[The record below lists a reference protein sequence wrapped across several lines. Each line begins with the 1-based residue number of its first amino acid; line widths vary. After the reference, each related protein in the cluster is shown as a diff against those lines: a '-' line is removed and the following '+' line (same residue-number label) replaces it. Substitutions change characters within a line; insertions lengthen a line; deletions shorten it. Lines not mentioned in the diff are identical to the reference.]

1 MHDFYVIPTEWN
13 ENKGEKRVYMN
24 LRKKHICIAISLV
37 LNPFPA
43 SLAAQNTNVVE
54 VDESS
59 QGYDVHGDNWK
70 SIEIGTTQEV
80 KASPDKNINFDH
92 NSPVAEGRNSIA
104 IGTSAEAGKEMTDK
118 MAGEAIAI
126 GAKAKATK
134 EQSIAIGGDTKAT
147 GWGAIVIGGDDLT
160 PLHGDRFGD
169 KEIPNNYSSSEASG
183 DGSIVVGSRST
194 AAGDLSVSL
203 GSISSANGTAANA
216 LGATAEANGDMA
228 TAIGFNALANASNAL
243 AVGSQSSAG
252 GEESLAIGSQSTTG
266 KKSTVALGQGA
277 TASAAEGNVAI
288 GADSVD
294 KAATPVSGAT
304 IKLKNGGTIEYR
316 GFAGD
321 KAASVVSVGDAGKER
336 QIVNVGA
343 GAVSEKSTDAING
356 SQLYAIAKTLKD
368 DLDAINP
375 TWKLKDSTGK
385 EKEVGSKNGGTTG
398 NEVTVTGKGD
408 IDVTVDGNGLSIDG
422 TKLAENIKKDAIK
435 IKTGDGKTLTKKLG
449 EEVEFNDAGPIKTK
463 INNNKLEITAETASF
478 TPDGNGGNG
487 KITVSNGD
495 DDKLVTAK
503 NIADAINQ
511 SGWKIKAGS
520 ENGGKVE
527 GDNKEELINPGD
539 TVTLKAGKN
548 LSVKQSG
555 GEFTFSVIDTP
566 SFSSVQLNGNGKN
579 GNVTLS
585 SEGNKLTLSGGNG
598 AGQNGVVISGV
609 ASGLE
614 GKELSTLTNTDKEMK
629 NAASVADLKTAID
642 GVSTSMQGAGFALK
656 DSKGQEVKQSL
667 GQSIKV
673 SGDSNITT
681 TAITNGD
688 KGLKISLNN
697 NLSVGSNNTPG
708 SIKVNGADGKE
719 AVSLNGQDGTIKL
732 TSAPAANGKSAS
744 ATIAVNAGKGGLTD
758 AAGTTKTRL
767 TYAPDGTLPAEELAT
782 MNDGLSFE
790 GDDGK
795 VIHKKL
801 NEKLTIKGGAGDN
814 EDVTDSNIRVDANEK
829 GDGLLVRMTRNLRD
843 LASAV
848 FGTGGQIT
856 TVNDKGITITT
867 PAAGGGQGNTVSL
880 TGSGLNN
887 GGNQITSVASGLNG
901 TALADAGGDVLNNA
915 ANIGD
920 LKNALRDNSAALVN
934 TGFGLQADDGSKVNT
949 SLGKHITVG
958 GDGQNI
964 STTVQNG
971 SLTVRLADNIRLAD
985 DGSVSVGGTRMDKN
999 GLTIK
1004 DGPSVT
1010 VNGIDAAGRVISGV
1024 KDGVNDQDAV
1034 NVSQLNR
1041 EISQAT
1047 AATTWALKT
1056 ESGDEAVAVSSQTV
1070 EVRHGQNTRVSAIS
1084 KDDKGN
1090 YSYEIDVTGIPV
1102 EYTDSQGNPLVNI
1115 GGRFYTQTEDAAT
1128 GKLTMTPAEPARVRI
1143 SSEQPLV
1150 LTNVAAGN
1158 VSPVSTDAVNG
1169 SQLASA
1175 ARIAGGDN
1183 VVWKDGKAALAPDTF
1198 SELTTA
1204 GGGKT
1209 TVNGGVHKTPDN
1221 VADAVNMLNREGTKY
1236 FKAASSGQAAK
1247 AEGRDSIAVGQG
1259 AVSRGQNSIAM
1270 GNGAE
1275 VTRQAAAGSVA
1286 VGSHARAGRANTG
1299 TYALNSQAVAGRT
1312 GSDTAVVS
1320 FGQPGQERQLQSV
1333 APGVLSANSTD
1344 AVNGS
1349 QLHATNRQ
1357 VAGNTQA
1364 INTLGNKFS
1373 QLSYRVEELNRDIRG
1388 VGASAA
1394 AMSGIPQAYLPGK
1407 SLMGLGVGGYGGE
1420 SAIAIGVSRISDNGK
1435 MIMKLNAGQN
1445 TRGNFSVG
1453 AGVGWQW

>member
-1 MHDFYVIPTEWN
+1 
-13 ENKGEKRVYMN
+13 MN

-54 VDESS
+54 VDETDKGH
-59 QGYDVHGDNWK
+59 QVYGDNWK
-70 SIEIGTTQEV
+70 SIEIGTTKEV
-80 KASPDKNINFDH
+80 KKKDSTDLNFDH
-92 NSPVAEGRNSIA
+92 NSPVAKGHNSIA
-104 IGTSAEAGKEMTDK
+104 IGTSAEAG
-118 MAGEAIAI
+118 GEIKDEKGFKTGESIAI

-228 TAIGFNALANASNAL
+228 TAVGFNALANASNAL
-243 AVGSQSSAG
+243 AVGSQSSAD
-252 GEESLAIGSQSTTG
+252 GEDSLAIGSQSTTG

-277 TASAAEGNVAI
+277 TASAAEGNVSI

-294 KAATPVSGAT
+294 KAATPVSSAT
-304 IKLKNGGTIEYR
+304 IKLKNGGTIEYK
-316 GFAGD
+316 GFAGNN
-321 KAASVVSVGDAGKER
+321 AASVVSVGDAGKER

-375 TWKLKDSTGK
+375 TWTLKDDKGGSATISGGK
-385 EKEVGSKNGGTTG
+385 YNKNGNTLTVKGDG
-398 NEVTVTGKGD
+398 DIAVTVNDKGM
-408 IDVTVDGNGLSIDG
+408 TIDG
-422 TKLAENIKKDAIK
+422 TTLKNEIKNEAIK
-435 IKTGDGKTLTKKLG
+435 IKDGDGKTLTKSLG
-449 EEVEFNDAGPIKTK
+449 DNVEITGKGPIKTRVAGD
-463 INNNKLEITAETASF
+463 KLEISAETASL
-478 TPDGNGGNG
+478 PVNGGNG
-487 KITVSNGD
+487 KITVNNGD
-495 DDKLVTAK
+495 DNKLVTAK
-503 NIADAINQ
+503 NIAEAINQ
-511 SGWKIKAGS
+511 SGWKIKADKDTGGVI
-520 ENGGKVE
+520 EGNGQGTE
-527 GDNKEELINPGD
+527 TLIKPGD
-539 TVTLKAGKN
+539 MVTLKAGKN

-555 GEFTFSVIDTP
+555 GDFTFSVVDTP
-566 SFSSVQLNGNGKN
+566 SFSSVQLNGKGNNGS
-579 GNVTLS
+579 VMLS
-585 SEGNKLTLSGGNG
+585 SEDNKLTLSGGNG

-609 ASGLE
+609 ASGLNNKDLA
-614 GKELSTLTNTDKEMK
+614 GLKADDAEMK

-642 GVSTSMQGAGFALK
+642 GVSSSMQGAGFALK
-656 DSKGQEVKQSL
+656 DSDDKEVKQSL
-667 GQSIKV
+667 GQAIKV

-681 TAITNGD
+681 TAITANGD

-697 NLSVGSNNTPG
+697 DLTVGDKAPG

-767 TYAPDGTLPAEELAT
+767 TYTPDGKSPAEELAT

-848 FGTGGQIT
+848 FGTENGPT
-856 TVNDKGITITT
+856 TRIDNAGITITT

-920 LKNALRDNSAALVN
+920 LKNALRDSSAALVN
-934 TGFGLQADDGSKVNT
+934 TGLGLQADDGSKVNT

-1299 TYALNSQAVAGRT
+1299 TYALNGQAVAGRT

>member
-1 MHDFYVIPTEWN
+1 
-13 ENKGEKRVYMN
+13 
-24 LRKKHICIAISLV
+24 
-37 LNPFPA
+37 
-43 SLAAQNTNVVE
+43 
-54 VDESS
+54 
-59 QGYDVHGDNWK
+59 
-70 SIEIGTTQEV
+70 
-80 KASPDKNINFDH
+80 
-92 NSPVAEGRNSIA
+92 
-104 IGTSAEAGKEMTDK
+104 
-118 MAGEAIAI
+118 
-126 GAKAKATK
+126 
-134 EQSIAIGGDTKAT
+134 
-147 GWGAIVIGGDDLT
+147 
-160 PLHGDRFGD
+160 
-169 KEIPNNYSSSEASG
+169 
-183 DGSIVVGSRST
+183 
-194 AAGDLSVSL
+194 
-203 GSISSANGTAANA
+203 
-216 LGATAEANGDMA
+216 
-228 TAIGFNALANASNAL
+228 
-243 AVGSQSSAG
+243 
-252 GEESLAIGSQSTTG
+252 
-266 KKSTVALGQGA
+266 
-277 TASAAEGNVAI
+277 
-288 GADSVD
+288 
-294 KAATPVSGAT
+294 
-304 IKLKNGGTIEYR
+304 
-316 GFAGD
+316 
-321 KAASVVSVGDAGKER
+321 
-336 QIVNVGA
+336 
-343 GAVSEKSTDAING
+343 
-356 SQLYAIAKTLKD
+356 
-368 DLDAINP
+368 
-375 TWKLKDSTGK
+375 
-385 EKEVGSKNGGTTG
+385 
-398 NEVTVTGKGD
+398 
-408 IDVTVDGNGLSIDG
+408 
-422 TKLAENIKKDAIK
+422 
-435 IKTGDGKTLTKKLG
+435 
-449 EEVEFNDAGPIKTK
+449 
-463 INNNKLEITAETASF
+463 
-478 TPDGNGGNG
+478 
-487 KITVSNGD
+487 
-495 DDKLVTAK
+495 
-503 NIADAINQ
+503 
-511 SGWKIKAGS
+511 
-520 ENGGKVE
+520 
-527 GDNKEELINPGD
+527 
-539 TVTLKAGKN
+539 
-548 LSVKQSG
+548 
-555 GEFTFSVIDTP
+555 
-566 SFSSVQLNGNGKN
+566 VQLNGNGKN

-609 ASGLE
+609 ASGLNNKDLA
-614 GKELSTLTNTDKEMK
+614 GLKADDAEMK

-667 GQSIKV
+667 GQAIKV

-681 TAITNGD
+681 TAITANGD

-697 NLSVGSNNTPG
+697 DLTVGDKAPG

-732 TSAPAANGKSAS
+732 TSSPAAGGKSAS

-767 TYAPDGTLPAEELAT
+767 TYTPDGKSPAEELAT

-801 NEKLTIKGGAGDN
+801 NEKLTIKGGAEKN
-814 EDVTDSNIRVDANEK
+814 AEVTDGNIRVDNDN
-829 GDGLLVRMTRNLRD
+829 GGLLVRMTRNLRD

-848 FGTGGQIT
+848 FGTENGPT
-856 TVNDKGITITT
+856 TRIDNAGITITT

-901 TALADAGGDVLNNA
+901 TALADASGDVLNNA

-920 LKNALRDNSAALVN
+920 LKNALRDSSAALVN

-971 SLTVRLADNIRLAD
+971 SLTVRLADNIRLGD

-1209 TVNGGVHKTPDN
+1209 TVNGGV
-1221 VADAVNMLNREGTKY
+1221 
-1236 FKAASSGQAAK
+1236 
-1247 AEGRDSIAVGQG
+1247 
-1259 AVSRGQNSIAM
+1259 
-1270 GNGAE
+1270 
-1275 VTRQAAAGSVA
+1275 
-1286 VGSHARAGRANTG
+1286 
-1299 TYALNSQAVAGRT
+1299 
-1312 GSDTAVVS
+1312 
-1320 FGQPGQERQLQSV
+1320 
-1333 APGVLSANSTD
+1333 
-1344 AVNGS
+1344 
-1349 QLHATNRQ
+1349 
-1357 VAGNTQA
+1357 
-1364 INTLGNKFS
+1364 
-1373 QLSYRVEELNRDIRG
+1373 
-1388 VGASAA
+1388 
-1394 AMSGIPQAYLPGK
+1394 
-1407 SLMGLGVGGYGGE
+1407 
-1420 SAIAIGVSRISDNGK
+1420 
-1435 MIMKLNAGQN
+1435 
-1445 TRGNFSVG
+1445 
-1453 AGVGWQW
+1453 

>member
-1 MHDFYVIPTEWN
+1 M
-13 ENKGEKRVYMN
+13 
-24 LRKKHICIAISLV
+24 KKKKTSLCVSIALAI
-37 LNPFPA
+37 NPVTMTF
-43 SLAAQNTNVVE
+43 AAQNTSTIE
-54 VDESS
+54 VDETSL
-59 QGYDVHGDNWK
+59 GYDVYGNDWK
-70 SIEIGTTQEV
+70 SIEIGTTKEV
-80 KASPDKNINFDH
+80 KADPAKGINFDH
-92 NSPVAEGRNSIA
+92 NSPVAKGRNSIA
-104 IGTSAEAGKEMTDK
+104 IGTSAEAGGDITDD
-118 MAGEAIAI
+118 AGFKTGESIAI

-160 PLHGDRFGD
+160 PLHGKTYGRKTID
-169 KEIPNNYSSSEASG
+169 NNYSSSEASG
-183 DGSIVVGSRST
+183 KGSIVVGSRST
-194 AAGDLSVSL
+194 ASGDLSVSL

-228 TAIGFNALANASNAL
+228 TAVGFNALANGDNAL
-243 AVGSQSSAG
+243 AVGSESSA
-252 GEESLAIGSQSTTG
+252 EANDSLAIGSQSAAN
-266 KKSTVALGQGA
+266 KSSSVALGHGA
-277 TASAAEGNVAI
+277 RVSVVERNVSI
-288 GADSVD
+288 GANSVD
-294 KAATPVSGAT
+294 KAATPVSSAT
-304 IKLKNGGTIEYR
+304 ISLNNGKTVEYF

-321 KAASVVSVGDAGKER
+321 KAESVVSVGDTGKER

-343 GAVSEKSTDAING
+343 GNISDSSTDAING

-385 EKEVGSKNGGTTG
+385 EKEVGSTNGGATD

-408 IDVTVDGNGLSIDG
+408 ITVSVDENGLSIDG
-422 TKLAENIKKDAIK
+422 STLAENIKKDAIK
-435 IKTGDGKTLTKKLG
+435 IKDNNGGVLKKDLSEEIEITGSGPLKTKVTGD
-449 EEVEFNDAGPIKTK
+449 
-463 INNNKLEITAETASF
+463 KLEISAETASF
-478 TPDGNGGNG
+478 TTNGNGGNG
-487 KITVSNGD
+487 SITVNNGD
-495 DDKLVTAK
+495 DNKLVTAK
-503 NIADAINQ
+503 NIAEAINQ

-520 ENGGKVE
+520 ENGGSLE
-527 GDNKEELINPGD
+527 GNLSKEELINPGD

-548 LSVKQSG
+548 LSVKQND
-555 GEFTFSVIDTP
+555 GEFTFSTVDTP
-566 SFSSVQLNGNGKN
+566 SFSTVQLNGKGQNGS
-579 GNVTLS
+579 VTLS
-585 SEGNKLTLSGGNG
+585 SEDNRLNLSGGNG
-598 AGQNGVVISGV
+598 TGQNDSVVISGV
-609 ASGLE
+609 ASGLN
-614 GKELSTLTNTDKEMK
+614 GKTLDTITDNEKV
-629 NAASVADLKTAID
+629 NAASIADLKTAID

-656 DSKGQEVKQSL
+656 DSDDKEVKQSL
-667 GQSIKV
+667 GQAIKV

-697 NLSVGSNNTPG
+697 DLTVGDKAPG
-708 SIKVNGADGKE
+708 SIKVNGTDGKE

-767 TYAPDGTLPAEELAT
+767 TYTPDGKSPAEELAT

-795 VIHKKL
+795 IIHKKL
-801 NEKLTIKGGAGDN
+801 NEKLTIKGGAEQDA
-814 EDVTDSNIRVDANEK
+814 EVTDGNIRVDHNN
-829 GDGLLVRMTRNLRD
+829 DGLLVRMTRNLRD

-848 FGTGGQIT
+848 FGSDGQIT

-867 PAAGGGQGNTVSL
+867 PAANGGPGNVVSL
-880 TGSGLNN
+880 TDSGLNN
-887 GGNQITSVASGLNG
+887 GGNQITNVASGLNG
-901 TALADAGGDVLNNA
+901 IALADAGGDVLNNA

-920 LKNALRDNSAALVN
+920 LKNALQDNSAALVN
-934 TGFGLQADDGSKVNT
+934 AGFGLQADDGSKVNT
-949 SLGKHITVG
+949 SLGKHITIG

-964 STTVQNG
+964 NTTVQNG
-971 SLTVRLADNIRLAD
+971 SLTVKLADNIRLAD

-1041 EISQAT
+1041 EINQAT
-1047 AATTWALKT
+1047 VATTWALKT
-1056 ESGDEAVAVSSQTV
+1056 ESSDEAVAVSSQTV

-1275 VTRQAAAGSVA
+1275 VTRQAAVGSVA

-1299 TYALNSQAVAGRT
+1299 TYALNGQAVAGRT

>member
-1 MHDFYVIPTEWN
+1 
-13 ENKGEKRVYMN
+13 MN

-147 GWGAIVIGGDDLT
+147 GWGAIAIGGDDLT

-228 TAIGFNALANASNAL
+228 TAVGFNALANAPNAL

-252 GEESLAIGSQSTTG
+252 GEDSLAIGSQSTTG
-266 KKSTVALGQGA
+266 KKSTVALGLGA
-277 TASAAEGNVAI
+277 TASAAEGNVSI

-304 IKLKNGGTIEYR
+304 IKLKNGGTIEYK

-375 TWKLKDSTGK
+375 TWKLKDSNGGS
-385 EKEVGSKNGGTTG
+385 KEVGSKNGGTTG

-487 KITVSNGD
+487 KITVNNGD
-495 DDKLVTAK
+495 GDKLVTAK

-511 SGWKIKAGS
+511 SGWKIKADKDTGGVI
-520 ENGGKVE
+520 EGNGQGTE
-527 GDNKEELINPGD
+527 TLIKPGD
-539 TVTLKAGKN
+539 MVTLKAGKN
-548 LSVKQSG
+548 LSVKQSNG
-555 GEFTFSVIDTP
+555 DFTFSVIDTP

-642 GVSTSMQGAGFALK
+642 GVSSSMQGAGFALK
-656 DSKGQEVKQSL
+656 DSDDKEVKQSL
-667 GQSIKV
+667 GQAIKV

-697 NLSVGSNNTPG
+697 DLTVGDKAPG

-732 TSAPAANGKSAS
+732 TSSPAANGKSAS

-795 VIHKKL
+795 IIHKKL

-920 LKNALRDNSAALVN
+920 LKNALRDSSAALVN

-1299 TYALNSQAVAGRT
+1299 TYALNGQAVAGRT

>member
-1 MHDFYVIPTEWN
+1 MNFKQSKVCLAVLLSLSPVI
-13 ENKGEKRVYMN
+13 
-24 LRKKHICIAISLV
+24 I
-37 LNPFPA
+37 PFA
-43 SLAAQNTNVVE
+43 SAQQDTNTKTIE
-54 VDESS
+54 VDEDSK
-59 QGYDVHGDNWK
+59 GYGVYGNNWK
-70 SIEIGTTQEV
+70 SIEIGTTNFTAKDES
-80 KASPDKNINFDH
+80 KGINFDH
-92 NSPVAEGRNSIA
+92 KSPVAKGRNSIA
-104 IGTSAEAGKEMTDK
+104 IGTSAEAGGEIKDDK
-118 MAGEAIAI
+118 GFKTGESIAI

-160 PLHGDRFGD
+160 PLHGSRFGD

-194 AAGDLSVSL
+194 AAGELSVSL
-203 GSISSANGTAANA
+203 GSISSASGTAANA

-228 TAIGFNALANASNAL
+228 TAVGFNALANARNAL
-243 AVGSQSSAG
+243 AVGSQSSAD
-252 GEESLAIGSQSTTG
+252 GEDSLAIGSQSTTG
-266 KKSTVALGQGA
+266 KKSTVALGQEA
-277 TASAAEGNVAI
+277 TASAAEGNVSI
-288 GADSVD
+288 GAGSVD
-294 KAATPVSGAT
+294 KAATPVSSAT
-304 IKLKNGGTIEYR
+304 IKLKNGGTIEYK
-316 GFAGD
+316 GFAGNN
-321 KAASVVSVGDAGKER
+321 AASVVSVGDAGKER

-343 GAVSEKSTDAING
+343 GVVSEKSTDAING

-375 TWKLKDSTGK
+375 TWKLKDSNGGS
-385 EKEVGSKNGGTTG
+385 KEVGSKNGGTTG
-398 NEVTVTGKGD
+398 NDVTVTGKGD
-408 IDVTVDGNGLSIDG
+408 IAVTVNDKGMTIDG
-422 TKLAENIKKDAIK
+422 TKLTENIKTDAIK
-435 IKTGDGKTLTKKLG
+435 IKDNNGGLLKKNLSDEIEITGK
-449 EEVEFNDAGPIKTK
+449 GPIKTRVAGD
-463 INNNKLEITAETASF
+463 KLEISAETASF
-478 TPDGNGGNG
+478 TSDGNGGNG

-503 NIADAINQ
+503 KIADAINQ
-511 SGWKIKAGS
+511 SGWKIKADS

-527 GDNKEELINPGD
+527 GDNKEELINPDD

-548 LSVKQSG
+548 LSVKQRG
-555 GEFTFSVIDTP
+555 GDFTFSVVDTP
-566 SFSSVQLNGNGKN
+566 SFSSVQLNGKGNN

-585 SEGNKLTLSGGNG
+585 SEGNKLILSGGND

-609 ASGLE
+609 ASGL
-614 GKELSTLTNTDKEMK
+614 
-629 NAASVADLKTAID
+629 
-642 GVSTSMQGAGFALK
+642 
-656 DSKGQEVKQSL
+656 
-667 GQSIKV
+667 
-673 SGDSNITT
+673 
-681 TAITNGD
+681 
-688 KGLKISLNN
+688 
-697 NLSVGSNNTPG
+697 
-708 SIKVNGADGKE
+708 
-719 AVSLNGQDGTIKL
+719 
-732 TSAPAANGKSAS
+732 
-744 ATIAVNAGKGGLTD
+744 
-758 AAGTTKTRL
+758 
-767 TYAPDGTLPAEELAT
+767 
-782 MNDGLSFE
+782 
-790 GDDGK
+790 
-795 VIHKKL
+795 
-801 NEKLTIKGGAGDN
+801 
-814 EDVTDSNIRVDANEK
+814 
-829 GDGLLVRMTRNLRD
+829 
-843 LASAV
+843 
-848 FGTGGQIT
+848 
-856 TVNDKGITITT
+856 
-867 PAAGGGQGNTVSL
+867 
-880 TGSGLNN
+880 
-887 GGNQITSVASGLNG
+887 NG
-901 TALADAGGDVLNNA
+901 TAFADADGDVLNNA

-920 LKNALRDNSAALVN
+920 LKNALRDSSAALVN
-934 TGFGLQADDGSKVNT
+934 SGFGLQADDGSKVNT

-1024 KDGVNDQDAV
+1024 KDGVNDHDAV

-1070 EVRHGQNTRVSAIS
+1070 EVRHGHNTRVSAIS

-1175 ARIAGGDN
+1175 ARISGGDN
-1183 VVWKDGKAALAPDTF
+1183 VVWKDGKATLAPDTF

-1275 VTRQAAAGSVA
+1275 VTRQAADGSVA
-1286 VGSHARAGRANTG
+1286 IGSHARAGRANTG
-1299 TYALNSQAVAGRT
+1299 TYALNGQAVAGRT

-1364 INTLGNKFS
+1364 INSLGNKFS

-1435 MIMKLNAGQN
+1435 VIMKLNAGQN

>member
-1 MHDFYVIPTEWN
+1 
-13 ENKGEKRVYMN
+13 MN

-54 VDESS
+54 VDETDK
-59 QGYDVHGDNWK
+59 GYQVYGDNWK
-70 SIEIGTTQEV
+70 SIEIGTTKEV
-80 KASPDKNINFDH
+80 KKKNSTDLNFDH
-92 NSPVAEGRNSIA
+92 NSPVAKGHNSIA
-104 IGTSAEAGKEMTDK
+104 IGTSAEAG
-118 MAGEAIAI
+118 GEIKDEKGFKTGESIAI

-160 PLHGDRFGD
+160 PLHGKTYGREKIENG
-169 KEIPNNYSSSEASG
+169 YLASEAQG
-183 DGSIVVGSRST
+183 DGSIALGSRT
-194 AAGDLSVSL
+194 FAKGELSVSL
-203 GSISSANGTAANA
+203 GSVSSAEGMASNA
-216 LGATAEANGDMA
+216 IGATAEANGDMA
-228 TAIGFNALANASNAL
+228 TAVGFNALANASNAL
-243 AVGSQSSAG
+243 AVGSQSSASG
-252 GEESLAIGSQSTTG
+252 VDSLAIGGQSTTG

-277 TASAAEGNVAI
+277 TASAAEGNVSI

-304 IKLKNGGTIEYR
+304 IKLKNGGTIEYK
-316 GFAGD
+316 GFAGNN
-321 KAASVVSVGDAGKER
+321 AASVVSVGDTDKER

-343 GAVSEKSTDAING
+343 GAVSASSTDAING

-398 NEVTVTGKGD
+398 NEVTVIGKGD

-435 IKTGDGKTLTKKLG
+435 IKTGDGQTLTKKLG

-463 INNNKLEITAETASF
+463 INNGKLEITAETASF

-503 NIADAINQ
+503 KIADAINQ
-511 SGWKIKAGS
+511 SGWKIKADS

-555 GEFTFSVIDTP
+555 GDFTFSVIDTP
-566 SFSSVQLNGNGKN
+566 SFSSVQLNGKGNNGS
-579 GNVTLS
+579 VTLS

-656 DSKGQEVKQSL
+656 DSDDKEVKQSL
-667 GQSIKV
+667 GQAIKV

-697 NLSVGSNNTPG
+697 DLTVGDKAPG

-732 TSAPAANGKSAS
+732 TSSPAAGGKSAS

-767 TYAPDGTLPAEELAT
+767 TYTPDRKSPAEELAT

-843 LASAV
+843 LACAV

-920 LKNALRDNSAALVN
+920 LKNALRDSSAALMN

-1299 TYALNSQAVAGRT
+1299 TYALNGQAVAGRT

>member
-1 MHDFYVIPTEWN
+1 
-13 ENKGEKRVYMN
+13 MN

-54 VDESS
+54 VDETDKGH
-59 QGYDVHGDNWK
+59 QVYGDNWK
-70 SIEIGTTQEV
+70 SIEIGTTKEV
-80 KASPDKNINFDH
+80 KKKDSTDLNFDH
-92 NSPVAEGRNSIA
+92 NSPVAKGHNSIA
-104 IGTSAEAGKEMTDK
+104 IGTSAEAG
-118 MAGEAIAI
+118 GEIKDEKGFKTGESIAI

-134 EQSIAIGGDTKAT
+134 EQSIAIGGDTIAS

-228 TAIGFNALANASNAL
+228 TAVGFNALANASNAL
-243 AVGSQSSAG
+243 AVGSQASAG
-252 GEESLAIGSQSTTG
+252 GEDSLAIGSQSTTG

-375 TWKLKDSTGK
+375 TWKLKDTKG
-385 EKEVGSKNGGTTG
+385 GSKDVGGKNSGGAG
-398 NEVTVTGKGD
+398 NEVTVTGKGN
-408 IDVTVDGNGLSIDG
+408 IDVTVDGGGLSIDG
-422 TKLAENIKKDAIK
+422 SKLAENIKTDAIK
-435 IKTGDGKTLTKKLG
+435 IKDNNGNLLRKNLSDEINITGK
-449 EEVEFNDAGPIKTK
+449 GPIKTQVAED
-463 INNNKLEITAETASF
+463 KLEITAETANFS
-478 TPDGNGGNG
+478 TNGNA
-487 KITVSNGD
+487 SNGEVAVNQGD
-495 DDKLVTAK
+495 ENKLVTAK
-503 NIADAINQ
+503 NITDAINK
-511 SGWKIKAGS
+511 SGWKVKAGS

-527 GDNKEELINPGD
+527 EGGKEELINPGD

-548 LSVKQSG
+548 LSVKQSNG
-555 GEFTFSVIDTP
+555 DFTFSVIDTP

-609 ASGLE
+609 ASGLNNKDLA
-614 GKELSTLTNTDKEMK
+614 GLKADDAEMK

-667 GQSIKV
+667 GQAIKV

-681 TAITNGD
+681 TAITANGD

-697 NLSVGSNNTPG
+697 DLTVGDKAPG

-732 TSAPAANGKSAS
+732 TSSPAAGGKSAS

-767 TYAPDGTLPAEELAT
+767 TYTPDGKSPAEELAT

-801 NEKLTIKGGAGDN
+801 NEKLTIKGGAEKN
-814 EDVTDSNIRVDANEK
+814 AEVTDGNIRVDNDN
-829 GDGLLVRMTRNLRD
+829 GGLLVRMTRNLRD

-920 LKNALRDNSAALVN
+920 LKNALRDSSAALVN

-1056 ESGDEAVAVSSQTV
+1056 ESGDEA
-1070 EVRHGQNTRVSAIS
+1070 
-1084 KDDKGN
+1084 
-1090 YSYEIDVTGIPV
+1090 
-1102 EYTDSQGNPLVNI
+1102 
-1115 GGRFYTQTEDAAT
+1115 
-1128 GKLTMTPAEPARVRI
+1128 
-1143 SSEQPLV
+1143 
-1150 LTNVAAGN
+1150 
-1158 VSPVSTDAVNG
+1158 
-1169 SQLASA
+1169 
-1175 ARIAGGDN
+1175 
-1183 VVWKDGKAALAPDTF
+1183 
-1198 SELTTA
+1198 
-1204 GGGKT
+1204 
-1209 TVNGGVHKTPDN
+1209 
-1221 VADAVNMLNREGTKY
+1221 
-1236 FKAASSGQAAK
+1236 
-1247 AEGRDSIAVGQG
+1247 
-1259 AVSRGQNSIAM
+1259 
-1270 GNGAE
+1270 
-1275 VTRQAAAGSVA
+1275 
-1286 VGSHARAGRANTG
+1286 
-1299 TYALNSQAVAGRT
+1299 
-1312 GSDTAVVS
+1312 
-1320 FGQPGQERQLQSV
+1320 
-1333 APGVLSANSTD
+1333 
-1344 AVNGS
+1344 
-1349 QLHATNRQ
+1349 
-1357 VAGNTQA
+1357 
-1364 INTLGNKFS
+1364 
-1373 QLSYRVEELNRDIRG
+1373 
-1388 VGASAA
+1388 
-1394 AMSGIPQAYLPGK
+1394 
-1407 SLMGLGVGGYGGE
+1407 
-1420 SAIAIGVSRISDNGK
+1420 
-1435 MIMKLNAGQN
+1435 
-1445 TRGNFSVG
+1445 
-1453 AGVGWQW
+1453 

>member
-1 MHDFYVIPTEWN
+1 
-13 ENKGEKRVYMN
+13 
-24 LRKKHICIAISLV
+24 
-37 LNPFPA
+37 
-43 SLAAQNTNVVE
+43 
-54 VDESS
+54 
-59 QGYDVHGDNWK
+59 
-70 SIEIGTTQEV
+70 
-80 KASPDKNINFDH
+80 
-92 NSPVAEGRNSIA
+92 
-104 IGTSAEAGKEMTDK
+104 
-118 MAGEAIAI
+118 
-126 GAKAKATK
+126 
-134 EQSIAIGGDTKAT
+134 
-147 GWGAIVIGGDDLT
+147 
-160 PLHGDRFGD
+160 
-169 KEIPNNYSSSEASG
+169 
-183 DGSIVVGSRST
+183 
-194 AAGDLSVSL
+194 
-203 GSISSANGTAANA
+203 
-216 LGATAEANGDMA
+216 
-228 TAIGFNALANASNAL
+228 
-243 AVGSQSSAG
+243 
-252 GEESLAIGSQSTTG
+252 
-266 KKSTVALGQGA
+266 
-277 TASAAEGNVAI
+277 
-288 GADSVD
+288 
-294 KAATPVSGAT
+294 
-304 IKLKNGGTIEYR
+304 
-316 GFAGD
+316 
-321 KAASVVSVGDAGKER
+321 
-336 QIVNVGA
+336 
-343 GAVSEKSTDAING
+343 
-356 SQLYAIAKTLKD
+356 LKD

-375 TWKLKDSTGK
+375 TWTLKDDKGGSATINGGK
-385 EKEVGSKNGGTTG
+385 DNKNGNTLTVKGDG
-398 NEVTVTGKGD
+398 DIAVTVNDKGM
-408 IDVTVDGNGLSIDG
+408 TIDG
-422 TKLAENIKKDAIK
+422 TKLTENIKTDAIK
-435 IKTGDGKTLTKKLG
+435 IKDNNGGLLKKDLSDEIEITGK
-449 EEVEFNDAGPIKTK
+449 GPIKTQVAGD
-463 INNNKLEITAETASF
+463 KLEISAETASL
-478 TPDGNGGNG
+478 PVNGGNG
-487 KITVSNGD
+487 KITVNKGD

-503 NIADAINQ
+503 NIAEAINQ
-511 SGWKIKAGS
+511 SGWKIKADKDT
-520 ENGGKVE
+520 GGVIE
-527 GDNKEELINPGD
+527 GNAQGTETLIKPGD
-539 TVTLKAGKN
+539 MVTLKAGKN
-548 LSVKQSG
+548 LSVKQSNG
-555 GEFTFSVIDTP
+555 DFTFSVIDTP

-609 ASGLE
+609 ASGLNNKDLA
-614 GKELSTLTNTDKEMK
+614 GLKADDAEMK

-667 GQSIKV
+667 GQAIKV

-681 TAITNGD
+681 TAITANGD

-697 NLSVGSNNTPG
+697 DLTVGDKAPG

-732 TSAPAANGKSAS
+732 TSSPAAGGKSAS

-767 TYAPDGTLPAEELAT
+767 TYTPDGKSPAEELAT

-795 VIHKKL
+795 IIHKKL

-848 FGTGGQIT
+848 FGTENGPT
-856 TVNDKGITITT
+856 TRIDNAGITITT
-867 PAAGGGQGNTVSL
+867 PAAGGGQGKTVSL

-901 TALADAGGDVLNNA
+901 TALADASGDVLNNA

-920 LKNALRDNSAALVN
+920 LKNALRDSSAALVN

-1299 TYALNSQAVAGRT
+1299 TYALNGQAVAGRT

-1394 AMSGIPQAYLPGK
+1394 AM
-1407 SLMGLGVGGYGGE
+1407 
-1420 SAIAIGVSRISDNGK
+1420 
-1435 MIMKLNAGQN
+1435 
-1445 TRGNFSVG
+1445 
-1453 AGVGWQW
+1453 

>member
-1 MHDFYVIPTEWN
+1 MEFKYSKVCLA
-13 ENKGEKRVYMN
+13 V
-24 LRKKHICIAISLV
+24 LLSLS
-37 LNPFPA
+37 PA
-43 SLAAQNTNVVE
+43 LIQFSSAEQNVDKIE
-54 VDESS
+54 VDETGTGTDTFG
-59 QGYDVHGDNWK
+59 QNWK
-70 SIEIGTTQEV
+70 SIEIGTTKEV
-80 KASPDKNINFDH
+80 MAADTNGRIFFDH
-92 NSPVAEGRNSIA
+92 KSPVANGYNSIA
-104 IGTSAEAGKEMTDK
+104 IGTSAEAGTAIVGDK
-118 MAGEAIAI
+118 GLKTGESIAI

-134 EQSIAIGGDTKAT
+134 EQAIALGGDTLAT
-147 GWGAIVIGGDDLT
+147 GWGAIAIGGDDLT
-160 PLHGDRFGD
+160 PLQGQKYGEV
-169 KEIPNNYSSSEASG
+169 EIPNKYEPSKASG
-183 DGSIVVGSRST
+183 DGSIV
-194 AAGDLSVSL
+194 L
-203 GSISSANGTAANA
+203 GAMSSAEGGLSLTLGALSHSSGNAANA
-216 LGATAEANGDMA
+216 
-228 TAIGFNALANASNAL
+228 I
-243 AVGSQSSAG
+243 
-252 GEESLAIGSQSTTG
+252 
-266 KKSTVALGQGA
+266 GA
-277 TASAAEGNVAI
+277 TASASGNYSNAIGLNAQTQAESSIALGSYSSVSDITASNAIAIGTSSTTDKKSGVAIGQGARVTVKENNVAI
-288 GADSVD
+288 GSGSVD
-294 KAATPVSGAT
+294 KEAKPISSAT
-304 IKLKNGGTIEYR
+304 IHTTGGDEVTYSDFAGGTPT
-316 GFAGD
+316 
-321 KAASVVSVGDAGKER
+321 SVLSVGAENNER
-336 QIVNVGA
+336 QIVNVAA
-343 GAVSEKSTDAING
+343 GDISKTSTDAING

-375 TWKLKDSTGK
+375 TWKLTDSNGGS
-385 EKEVGSKNGGTTG
+385 KEVGSKNGGTTG

-408 IDVTVDGNGLSIDG
+408 IAVTVNDNGMTIDG
-422 TKLAENIKKDAIK
+422 TTLKNEIKNDAIK
-435 IKTGDGKTLTKKLG
+435 IKDGDGKRLTKSLG
-449 EEVEFNDAGPIKTK
+449 DDVEIAGKGPIKTQVVGD
-463 INNNKLEITAETASF
+463 KLEITAETASF
-478 TPDGNGGNG
+478 TPDVNGGNG
-487 KITVSNGD
+487 KITVNNGD
-495 DDKLVTAK
+495 GDKLVAAK

-511 SGWKIKAGS
+511 SGWKIKADS

-527 GDNKEELINPGD
+527 GGSKEELINPGD
-539 TVTLKAGKN
+539 MVTLKAGKN
-548 LSVKQSG
+548 LSVKQSD
-555 GEFTFSVIDTP
+555 GEFTFSVVDTP
-566 SFSSVQLNGNGKN
+566 SFSNVQLNGKGNNGS
-579 GNVTLS
+579 VTLS

-656 DSKGQEVKQSL
+656 DAKGQEVKQSL
-667 GQSIKV
+667 GQAIKV

-732 TSAPAANGKSAS
+732 MSAPAANGKSAS

-767 TYAPDGTLPAEELAT
+767 TYTPDGKSPAEELAT
-782 MNDGLSFE
+782 MYDGLSFE

-801 NEKLTIKGGAGDN
+801 NEKLTIKGGAEKN
-814 EDVTDSNIRVDANEK
+814 AEVTDGNIRVDNDN
-829 GDGLLVRMTRNLRD
+829 GGLLVRMTRNLRD

-848 FGTGGQIT
+848 FGTENGPT
-856 TVNDKGITITT
+856 TRIDNAGITITT
-867 PAAGGGQGNTVSL
+867 PAAGGGQGKTVSL
-880 TGSGLNN
+880 TESGLNN
-887 GGNQITSVASGLNG
+887 GGNQITNVASGLNG

-920 LKNALRDNSAALVN
+920 LKNALRDSSAALVN

-1010 VNGIDAAGRVISGV
+1010 VDGIDAAGRVISGV

-1286 VGSHARAGRANTG
+1286 IGSHARAGRANTG
-1299 TYALNSQAVAGRT
+1299 TYALNGQAVAGRT

-1435 MIMKLNAGQN
+1435 VIMKLNAGQN

>member
-1 MHDFYVIPTEWN
+1 
-13 ENKGEKRVYMN
+13 MN

-54 VDESS
+54 VDETDKGH
-59 QGYDVHGDNWK
+59 QVYGDNWK
-70 SIEIGTTQEV
+70 SIEIGTTKEV
-80 KASPDKNINFDH
+80 KKKDSTDLNFDH
-92 NSPVAEGRNSIA
+92 NSPVAKGHNSIA
-104 IGTSAEAGKEMTDK
+104 IGTSAEAG
-118 MAGEAIAI
+118 GEIKDEKGFKTGESIAI

-169 KEIPNNYSSSEASG
+169 KKIPNDYSSSEASG

-228 TAIGFNALANASNAL
+228 TAVGFNALANASNAL
-243 AVGSQSSAG
+243 AVGSQASAG
-252 GEESLAIGSQSTTG
+252 GEDSLAIGSQSTTG

-375 TWKLKDSTGK
+375 TWKLKDSNGGS
-385 EKEVGSKNGGTTG
+385 KEVGSKNGGTTG

-503 NIADAINQ
+503 KIADAINQ

-548 LSVKQSG
+548 LSVKQSNG
-555 GEFTFSVIDTP
+555 DFTFSVVDTP
-566 SFSSVQLNGNGKN
+566 SFSSVQLNGKGNNGS
-579 GNVTLS
+579 VMLS
-585 SEGNKLTLSGGNG
+585 SEDNKLTLSGGNG

-609 ASGLE
+609 ASGLNNKDLA
-614 GKELSTLTNTDKEMK
+614 GLKADDAEMK

-642 GVSTSMQGAGFALK
+642 GVSSSMQGAGFALK
-656 DSKGQEVKQSL
+656 DSDDKEVKQSL
-667 GQSIKV
+667 GQAIKV

-697 NLSVGSNNTPG
+697 DLTVGDKAPG

-732 TSAPAANGKSAS
+732 TSSPAAGGKSAS

-795 VIHKKL
+795 IIHKKL

-920 LKNALRDNSAALVN
+920 LKNALRDSSAALVN

-971 SLTVRLADNIRLAD
+971 SLTVRLADN
-985 DGSVSVGGTRMDKN
+985 
-999 GLTIK
+999 
-1004 DGPSVT
+1004 
-1010 VNGIDAAGRVISGV
+1010 
-1024 KDGVNDQDAV
+1024 
-1034 NVSQLNR
+1034 
-1041 EISQAT
+1041 
-1047 AATTWALKT
+1047 
-1056 ESGDEAVAVSSQTV
+1056 
-1070 EVRHGQNTRVSAIS
+1070 
-1084 KDDKGN
+1084 
-1090 YSYEIDVTGIPV
+1090 
-1102 EYTDSQGNPLVNI
+1102 
-1115 GGRFYTQTEDAAT
+1115 
-1128 GKLTMTPAEPARVRI
+1128 
-1143 SSEQPLV
+1143 
-1150 LTNVAAGN
+1150 
-1158 VSPVSTDAVNG
+1158 
-1169 SQLASA
+1169 
-1175 ARIAGGDN
+1175 
-1183 VVWKDGKAALAPDTF
+1183 
-1198 SELTTA
+1198 
-1204 GGGKT
+1204 
-1209 TVNGGVHKTPDN
+1209 
-1221 VADAVNMLNREGTKY
+1221 
-1236 FKAASSGQAAK
+1236 
-1247 AEGRDSIAVGQG
+1247 
-1259 AVSRGQNSIAM
+1259 
-1270 GNGAE
+1270 
-1275 VTRQAAAGSVA
+1275 
-1286 VGSHARAGRANTG
+1286 
-1299 TYALNSQAVAGRT
+1299 
-1312 GSDTAVVS
+1312 
-1320 FGQPGQERQLQSV
+1320 
-1333 APGVLSANSTD
+1333 
-1344 AVNGS
+1344 
-1349 QLHATNRQ
+1349 
-1357 VAGNTQA
+1357 
-1364 INTLGNKFS
+1364 
-1373 QLSYRVEELNRDIRG
+1373 
-1388 VGASAA
+1388 
-1394 AMSGIPQAYLPGK
+1394 
-1407 SLMGLGVGGYGGE
+1407 
-1420 SAIAIGVSRISDNGK
+1420 
-1435 MIMKLNAGQN
+1435 
-1445 TRGNFSVG
+1445 
-1453 AGVGWQW
+1453 

>member
-1 MHDFYVIPTEWN
+1 
-13 ENKGEKRVYMN
+13 MN

-54 VDESS
+54 VDETDKGH
-59 QGYDVHGDNWK
+59 QVYGDNWK
-70 SIEIGTTQEV
+70 SIEIGTTKEV
-80 KASPDKNINFDH
+80 KKKDSTDLNFDH
-92 NSPVAEGRNSIA
+92 NSPVAKGHNSIA
-104 IGTSAEAGKEMTDK
+104 IGTSAEAG
-118 MAGEAIAI
+118 GEIKDEKGFKTGESIAI

-169 KEIPNNYSSSEASG
+169 KKIPNDYSSSEASG

-228 TAIGFNALANASNAL
+228 TAVGFNALANASNAL
-243 AVGSQSSAG
+243 AVGSQASAG
-252 GEESLAIGSQSTTG
+252 GEDSLAIGSQSTTG

-375 TWKLKDSTGK
+375 TWKLKDSNGGS
-385 EKEVGSKNGGTTG
+385 KEVGSKNGGTTG

-503 NIADAINQ
+503 KIADAINQ

-548 LSVKQSG
+548 LSVKQSNG
-555 GEFTFSVIDTP
+555 DFTFSVVDTP
-566 SFSSVQLNGNGKN
+566 SFSSVQLNGKGNNGS
-579 GNVTLS
+579 VMLS
-585 SEGNKLTLSGGNG
+585 SEDNKLTLSGGNG

-609 ASGLE
+609 ASGLNNKDLA
-614 GKELSTLTNTDKEMK
+614 GLKADDAEMK

-642 GVSTSMQGAGFALK
+642 GVSSSMQGAGFALK
-656 DSKGQEVKQSL
+656 DSDDKEVKQSL
-667 GQSIKV
+667 GQAIKV

-697 NLSVGSNNTPG
+697 DLTVGDKAPG

-732 TSAPAANGKSAS
+732 TSSPAANGKSAS

-795 VIHKKL
+795 IIHKKL

-856 TVNDKGITITT
+856 TV
-867 PAAGGGQGNTVSL
+867 
-880 TGSGLNN
+880 
-887 GGNQITSVASGLNG
+887 
-901 TALADAGGDVLNNA
+901 
-915 ANIGD
+915 
-920 LKNALRDNSAALVN
+920 
-934 TGFGLQADDGSKVNT
+934 
-949 SLGKHITVG
+949 
-958 GDGQNI
+958 
-964 STTVQNG
+964 
-971 SLTVRLADNIRLAD
+971 
-985 DGSVSVGGTRMDKN
+985 
-999 GLTIK
+999 
-1004 DGPSVT
+1004 
-1010 VNGIDAAGRVISGV
+1010 
-1024 KDGVNDQDAV
+1024 
-1034 NVSQLNR
+1034 
-1041 EISQAT
+1041 
-1047 AATTWALKT
+1047 
-1056 ESGDEAVAVSSQTV
+1056 
-1070 EVRHGQNTRVSAIS
+1070 
-1084 KDDKGN
+1084 
-1090 YSYEIDVTGIPV
+1090 
-1102 EYTDSQGNPLVNI
+1102 
-1115 GGRFYTQTEDAAT
+1115 
-1128 GKLTMTPAEPARVRI
+1128 
-1143 SSEQPLV
+1143 
-1150 LTNVAAGN
+1150 
-1158 VSPVSTDAVNG
+1158 
-1169 SQLASA
+1169 
-1175 ARIAGGDN
+1175 
-1183 VVWKDGKAALAPDTF
+1183 
-1198 SELTTA
+1198 
-1204 GGGKT
+1204 
-1209 TVNGGVHKTPDN
+1209 
-1221 VADAVNMLNREGTKY
+1221 
-1236 FKAASSGQAAK
+1236 
-1247 AEGRDSIAVGQG
+1247 
-1259 AVSRGQNSIAM
+1259 
-1270 GNGAE
+1270 
-1275 VTRQAAAGSVA
+1275 
-1286 VGSHARAGRANTG
+1286 
-1299 TYALNSQAVAGRT
+1299 
-1312 GSDTAVVS
+1312 
-1320 FGQPGQERQLQSV
+1320 
-1333 APGVLSANSTD
+1333 
-1344 AVNGS
+1344 
-1349 QLHATNRQ
+1349 
-1357 VAGNTQA
+1357 
-1364 INTLGNKFS
+1364 
-1373 QLSYRVEELNRDIRG
+1373 
-1388 VGASAA
+1388 
-1394 AMSGIPQAYLPGK
+1394 
-1407 SLMGLGVGGYGGE
+1407 
-1420 SAIAIGVSRISDNGK
+1420 
-1435 MIMKLNAGQN
+1435 
-1445 TRGNFSVG
+1445 
-1453 AGVGWQW
+1453 

>member
-1 MHDFYVIPTEWN
+1 
-13 ENKGEKRVYMN
+13 MN

-37 LNPFPA
+37 LNPA
-43 SLAAQNTNVVE
+43 SISQVYAQADTNTLTVE
-54 VDESS
+54 VDEAAPGS
-59 QGYDVHGDNWK
+59 DVHGDDWK
-70 SIEIGTTQEV
+70 SIEIGTTQFAAKDV
-80 KASPDKNINFDH
+80 SKGINFDH
-92 NSPVAEGRNSIA
+92 KSPVAEGRNSIA
-104 IGTSAEAGKEMTDK
+104 IGTSALAGDQMKDMKT
-118 MAGEAIAI
+118 GEAISI
-126 GAKAKATK
+126 GAKANAAR
-134 EQSIAIGGDTKAT
+134 EQSLAIGADTKAT

-160 PLHGDRFGD
+160 PLHG
-169 KEIPNNYSSSEASG
+169 EIYGRKKIENGYLASEAQG
-183 DGSIVVGSRST
+183 DGSIALGSRT
-194 AAGDLSVSL
+194 FAKGELSVSL
-203 GSISSANGTAANA
+203 GSVSSAEGIASNA
-216 LGATAEANGDMA
+216 IGATAEAKGNMA
-228 TAIGFNALANASNAL
+228 TAVGFNAQANASNAL
-243 AVGSQSSAG
+243 AVGSQSSANKNDA
-252 GEESLAIGSQSTTG
+252 LAVGSEANAGQ
-266 KKSTVALGQGA
+266 KETVALGHGA
-277 TASAAEGNVAI
+277 TVTVAQGNVSI
-288 GADSVD
+288 GADSRD
-294 KAATPVSGAT
+294 KQAQKVTEAKVRTKRGADVT
-304 IKLKNGGTIEYR
+304 YS
-316 GFAGD
+316 GFAGNN
-321 KAASVVSVGDAGKER
+321 ATSVVSVGDAGKER

-343 GAVSEKSTDAING
+343 GAISDTSTDAING

-375 TWKLKDSTGK
+375 TWKLKDSNGGS
-385 EKEVGSKNGGTTG
+385 KEVGSKNGGTTG

-408 IDVTVDGNGLSIDG
+408 IAVTVNDNGMTIDG
-422 TKLAENIKKDAIK
+422 TTLKNEIKNDAIK
-435 IKTGDGKTLTKKLG
+435 IKDGDGKTLTKSLG
-449 EEVEFNDAGPIKTK
+449 DDVEIAGKGPIKTQVAGD
-463 INNNKLEITAETASF
+463 KLEISAETASF
-478 TPDGNGGNG
+478 TSDGNGGNG
-487 KITVSNGD
+487 KITVNNGD

-503 NIADAINQ
+503 NIAEAINQ

-527 GDNKEELINPGD
+527 GDNNKEELINPGD

-548 LSVKQSG
+548 LSVKQSNSD
-555 GEFTFSVIDTP
+555 FTFSVVDTP
-566 SFSSVQLNGNGKN
+566 SFSSVQLNGKGNNGS
-579 GNVTLS
+579 VMLS

-656 DSKGQEVKQSL
+656 DSGDKEVKQSL
-667 GQSIKV
+667 GQAIKV

-708 SIKVNGADGKE
+708 SIKVNGTDGKE

-732 TSAPAANGKSAS
+732 TSTPAANGKSAS

-782 MNDGLSFE
+782 MNDGLSFV

-795 VIHKKL
+795 IVHKKL
-801 NEKLTIKGGAGDN
+801 NEKLTIKGGAEKN
-814 EDVTDSNIRVDANEK
+814 AEVTDGNIRVDNDN
-829 GDGLLVRMTRNLRD
+829 GGLLVRMTRNLRD

-867 PAAGGGQGNTVSL
+867 PAAGGGQGKTVSL

-920 LKNALRDNSAALVN
+920 LKNALRDSSAALVN
-934 TGFGLQADDGSKVNT
+934 TGFGLQADDGSRVNT

-1286 VGSHARAGRANTG
+1286 IGSHARAGRANTG
-1299 TYALNSQAVAGRT
+1299 TYALNGQAVAGRT

-1435 MIMKLNAGQN
+1435 VIMKLNAGQN

>member
-1 MHDFYVIPTEWN
+1 
-13 ENKGEKRVYMN
+13 
-24 LRKKHICIAISLV
+24 
-37 LNPFPA
+37 
-43 SLAAQNTNVVE
+43 
-54 VDESS
+54 
-59 QGYDVHGDNWK
+59 
-70 SIEIGTTQEV
+70 
-80 KASPDKNINFDH
+80 
-92 NSPVAEGRNSIA
+92 
-104 IGTSAEAGKEMTDK
+104 
-118 MAGEAIAI
+118 
-126 GAKAKATK
+126 
-134 EQSIAIGGDTKAT
+134 
-147 GWGAIVIGGDDLT
+147 
-160 PLHGDRFGD
+160 
-169 KEIPNNYSSSEASG
+169 
-183 DGSIVVGSRST
+183 
-194 AAGDLSVSL
+194 
-203 GSISSANGTAANA
+203 
-216 LGATAEANGDMA
+216 
-228 TAIGFNALANASNAL
+228 
-243 AVGSQSSAG
+243 
-252 GEESLAIGSQSTTG
+252 
-266 KKSTVALGQGA
+266 
-277 TASAAEGNVAI
+277 
-288 GADSVD
+288 
-294 KAATPVSGAT
+294 
-304 IKLKNGGTIEYR
+304 
-316 GFAGD
+316 
-321 KAASVVSVGDAGKER
+321 
-336 QIVNVGA
+336 
-343 GAVSEKSTDAING
+343 
-356 SQLYAIAKTLKD
+356 
-368 DLDAINP
+368 
-375 TWKLKDSTGK
+375 
-385 EKEVGSKNGGTTG
+385 
-398 NEVTVTGKGD
+398 
-408 IDVTVDGNGLSIDG
+408 
-422 TKLAENIKKDAIK
+422 
-435 IKTGDGKTLTKKLG
+435 
-449 EEVEFNDAGPIKTK
+449 
-463 INNNKLEITAETASF
+463 
-478 TPDGNGGNG
+478 
-487 KITVSNGD
+487 GD

-503 NIADAINQ
+503 NIAEAINQ
-511 SGWKIKAGS
+511 SGWKIKADKDT
-520 ENGGKVE
+520 GGVIE
-527 GDNKEELINPGD
+527 GNAQGTETLIKPGD
-539 TVTLKAGKN
+539 MVTLKAGKN
-548 LSVKQSG
+548 LSVKQSNG
-555 GEFTFSVIDTP
+555 DFTFSVIDTP

-609 ASGLE
+609 ASGLNNKDLA
-614 GKELSTLTNTDKEMK
+614 GLKADDAEMK

-667 GQSIKV
+667 GQAIKV

-681 TAITNGD
+681 TAITANGD

-697 NLSVGSNNTPG
+697 DLTVGDKAPG

-732 TSAPAANGKSAS
+732 TSSPAAGGKSAS

-767 TYAPDGTLPAEELAT
+767 TYTPDGKSPAEELAT

-801 NEKLTIKGGAGDN
+801 NEKLTIKGGAEKN
-814 EDVTDSNIRVDANEK
+814 AEVTDGNIRVDNDN
-829 GDGLLVRMTRNLRD
+829 GGLLVRMTRNLRD

-848 FGTGGQIT
+848 FGTENGPT
-856 TVNDKGITITT
+856 TRIDNAGITITT

-901 TALADAGGDVLNNA
+901 TALADASGDVLNNA

-920 LKNALRDNSAALVN
+920 LKNALRDSSAALVN

-1158 VSPVSTDAVNG
+1158 VSPVSTDA
-1169 SQLASA
+1169 
-1175 ARIAGGDN
+1175 
-1183 VVWKDGKAALAPDTF
+1183 
-1198 SELTTA
+1198 
-1204 GGGKT
+1204 
-1209 TVNGGVHKTPDN
+1209 
-1221 VADAVNMLNREGTKY
+1221 
-1236 FKAASSGQAAK
+1236 
-1247 AEGRDSIAVGQG
+1247 
-1259 AVSRGQNSIAM
+1259 
-1270 GNGAE
+1270 
-1275 VTRQAAAGSVA
+1275 
-1286 VGSHARAGRANTG
+1286 
-1299 TYALNSQAVAGRT
+1299 
-1312 GSDTAVVS
+1312 
-1320 FGQPGQERQLQSV
+1320 
-1333 APGVLSANSTD
+1333 
-1344 AVNGS
+1344 
-1349 QLHATNRQ
+1349 
-1357 VAGNTQA
+1357 
-1364 INTLGNKFS
+1364 
-1373 QLSYRVEELNRDIRG
+1373 
-1388 VGASAA
+1388 
-1394 AMSGIPQAYLPGK
+1394 
-1407 SLMGLGVGGYGGE
+1407 
-1420 SAIAIGVSRISDNGK
+1420 
-1435 MIMKLNAGQN
+1435 
-1445 TRGNFSVG
+1445 
-1453 AGVGWQW
+1453 

>member
-1 MHDFYVIPTEWN
+1 
-13 ENKGEKRVYMN
+13 MN

-54 VDESS
+54 VDETDKGH
-59 QGYDVHGDNWK
+59 QVYGDNWK
-70 SIEIGTTQEV
+70 SIEIGTTKEV
-80 KASPDKNINFDH
+80 KKKDSTDLNFDH
-92 NSPVAEGRNSIA
+92 NSPVAKGHNSIA
-104 IGTSAEAGKEMTDK
+104 IGTSAEAG
-118 MAGEAIAI
+118 GEIKDEKGFKTGESIAI

-169 KEIPNNYSSSEASG
+169 KKIPNDYSSSEASG

-228 TAIGFNALANASNAL
+228 TAVGFNALANASNAL
-243 AVGSQSSAG
+243 AVGSQASAG
-252 GEESLAIGSQSTTG
+252 GEDSLAIGSQSTTG

-375 TWKLKDSTGK
+375 TWKLKDSNGGS
-385 EKEVGSKNGGTTG
+385 KEVGSKNGGTTG

-495 DDKLVTAK
+495 GDKLVTAK

-511 SGWKIKAGS
+511 SGWKIKADKDTGGVI
-520 ENGGKVE
+520 EGNGQGTE
-527 GDNKEELINPGD
+527 TLIKPGD
-539 TVTLKAGKN
+539 MVTLKAGKN
-548 LSVKQSG
+548 LSVKQSNG
-555 GEFTFSVIDTP
+555 DFTFSVIDTP

-642 GVSTSMQGAGFALK
+642 GVSSSMQGAGFALK
-656 DSKGQEVKQSL
+656 DSDDKEVKQSL
-667 GQSIKV
+667 GQAIKV

-697 NLSVGSNNTPG
+697 DLTVGDKAPG

-732 TSAPAANGKSAS
+732 TSSPAANGKSAS

-795 VIHKKL
+795 IIHKKL

-920 LKNALRDNSAALVN
+920 LKNALRDSSAALVN

-1299 TYALNSQAVAGRT
+1299 TYALNGQAVAGRT

>member
-1 MHDFYVIPTEWN
+1 MKYKRKLLCVSIALAITPVAVTFA
-13 ENKGEKRVYMN
+13 EKN
-24 LRKKHICIAISLV
+24 DTHL
-37 LNPFPA
+37 
-43 SLAAQNTNVVE
+43 E
-54 VDESS
+54 VD
-59 QGYDVHGDNWK
+59 DKDAVDNAGNNWM
-70 SIEIGTTQEV
+70 SIEIGTTNEV
-80 KASPDKNINFDH
+80 PEDSDKGIYFAH
-92 NSPVAEGRNSIA
+92 TSPVALGRNSIA
-104 IGTSAEAGKEMTDK
+104 IGTSAV
-118 MAGEAIAI
+118 AGEEITTEEGFKTGESIAI
-126 GAKAKATK
+126 GAKAKAQR
-134 EQSIAIGGDTKAT
+134 EQSIAIGGDTIAS
-147 GWGAIVIGGDDLT
+147 GWGAIAIGGDDLT
-160 PLHGDRFGD
+160 PIGGQQFGGIT
-169 KEIPNNYSSSEASG
+169 IPKTYEKSEAKG
-183 DGSIVVGSRST
+183 DASIVIGPQSKALGPLSLTVG
-194 AAGDLSVSL
+194 AV
-203 GSISSANGTAANA
+203 SSATGMGANA
-216 LGATAEANGDMA
+216 IGATAAANGNQSNAIGFNTKADA
-228 TAIGFNALANASNAL
+228 ENSIALGSYSRIDGGGSANSVAIGFNANTNKK
-243 AVGSQSSAG
+243 SAI
-252 GEESLAIGSQSTTG
+252 AIGP
-266 KKSTVALGQGA
+266 GA
-277 TASAAEGNVAI
+277 TVSSSDKSVSI
-288 GADSVD
+288 GSGSVD
-294 KAATPVSGAT
+294 KLATPVDNVRINNRTYA
-304 IKLKNGGTIEYR
+304 
-316 GFAGD
+316 GFA
-321 KAASVVSVGDAGKER
+321 ASNPQAVFSIGAERNER
-336 QIVNVGA
+336 QIVNVAA
-343 GAVSEKSTDAING
+343 GSISNTSTDAING
-356 SQLYAIAKTLKD
+356 SQLYAVAKTLGEEID
-368 DLDAINP
+368 TINP
-375 TWKLKDSTGK
+375 LWMLKDEDGNVATINTGAMAANNSITVK
-385 EKEVGSKNGGTTG
+385 GS
-398 NEVTVTGKGD
+398 GD
-408 IDVTVDGNGLSIDG
+408 IDVTVDKDVVTIDG
-422 TKLAENIKKDAIK
+422 TALKNSITQSAIK
-435 IKTGDGKTLTKKLG
+435 IKGGDSKELTKKLG
-449 EEVEFNDAGPIKTK
+449 DSVEIIGKGPLKTQVVDD
-463 INNNKLEITAETASF
+463 KLEITAEIADFVTNENS
-478 TPDGNGGNG
+478 GNG
-487 KITVSNGD
+487 KITVNKGD
-495 DDKLVTAK
+495 DNKLVTAK

-511 SGWKIKAGS
+511 SGWKIKADKDTGGVI
-520 ENGGKVE
+520 EGNGQGTE
-527 GDNKEELINPGD
+527 TLIKPGD
-539 TVTLKAGKN
+539 MVALKAGKN
-548 LSVKQSG
+548 LSVKQSNG
-555 GEFTFSVIDTP
+555 DFTFSVVDTP
-566 SFSSVQLNGNGKN
+566 SFSSVQLNGKGNNGS
-579 GNVTLS
+579 VMLS
-585 SEGNKLTLSGGNG
+585 SEDNKLTLSGGNG

-609 ASGLE
+609 ASGLNNKDLA
-614 GKELSTLTNTDKEMK
+614 GLKAGDAEMK

-642 GVSTSMQGAGFALK
+642 GVSSSMQGAGFALK
-656 DSKGQEVKQSL
+656 DAKGQEVKQSL
-667 GQSIKV
+667 GQAIKV

-732 TSAPAANGKSAS
+732 TSSPAAGGKSVS

-767 TYAPDGTLPAEELAT
+767 TYTPDGKSSAEELAT

-814 EDVTDSNIRVDANEK
+814 EGVTDSNIRVDANEK

-848 FGTGGQIT
+848 FGTENGPT
-856 TVNDKGITITT
+856 TRIDNAGITITT

-887 GGNQITSVASGLNG
+887 GGNQITGVASGLNG

-920 LKNALRDNSAALVN
+920 LKNALRDSSAALVN

-1183 VVWKDGKAALAPDTF
+1183 VAWKDGKAALAPDTF

-1286 VGSHARAGRANTG
+1286 IGSHARAGRANTG
-1299 TYALNSQAVAGRT
+1299 TYALNGQAVAGRT

-1435 MIMKLNAGQN
+1435 VIMKLNAGQN

>member
-1 MHDFYVIPTEWN
+1 
-13 ENKGEKRVYMN
+13 MN

-228 TAIGFNALANASNAL
+228 TAVGFNALANASNAL
-243 AVGSQSSAG
+243 AVGSQASAD

-304 IKLKNGGTIEYR
+304 IKLKNGGTIEYK

-343 GAVSEKSTDAING
+343 GAISDTSTDAING

-375 TWKLKDSTGK
+375 TWTLKDDKGGSATINGGK
-385 EKEVGSKNGGTTG
+385 DNKNGNTLTVKGDG
-398 NEVTVTGKGD
+398 DIAVTVNDKGM
-408 IDVTVDGNGLSIDG
+408 TIDG
-422 TKLAENIKKDAIK
+422 TTLKNEIKNDAIK
-435 IKTGDGKTLTKKLG
+435 IKGGDGKTLTKSLG
-449 EEVEFNDAGPIKTK
+449 DNVEITGKGPIKTQVAGD
-463 INNNKLEITAETASF
+463 KLEISAETASL
-478 TPDGNGGNG
+478 PVNGGNG
-487 KITVSNGD
+487 KITVNNGD
-495 DDKLVTAK
+495 GDKLVTAK
-503 NIADAINQ
+503 NIAEAINQ
-511 SGWKIKAGS
+511 SGWKIKADKDTGGVI
-520 ENGGKVE
+520 EGNGQGTE
-527 GDNKEELINPGD
+527 TLIKPGD
-539 TVTLKAGKN
+539 MVTLKAGKN

-795 VIHKKL
+795 
-801 NEKLTIKGGAGDN
+801 
-814 EDVTDSNIRVDANEK
+814 
-829 GDGLLVRMTRNLRD
+829 
-843 LASAV
+843 
-848 FGTGGQIT
+848 
-856 TVNDKGITITT
+856 
-867 PAAGGGQGNTVSL
+867 
-880 TGSGLNN
+880 
-887 GGNQITSVASGLNG
+887 
-901 TALADAGGDVLNNA
+901 
-915 ANIGD
+915 
-920 LKNALRDNSAALVN
+920 
-934 TGFGLQADDGSKVNT
+934 
-949 SLGKHITVG
+949 
-958 GDGQNI
+958 
-964 STTVQNG
+964 
-971 SLTVRLADNIRLAD
+971 
-985 DGSVSVGGTRMDKN
+985 
-999 GLTIK
+999 
-1004 DGPSVT
+1004 
-1010 VNGIDAAGRVISGV
+1010 
-1024 KDGVNDQDAV
+1024 
-1034 NVSQLNR
+1034 
-1041 EISQAT
+1041 
-1047 AATTWALKT
+1047 
-1056 ESGDEAVAVSSQTV
+1056 
-1070 EVRHGQNTRVSAIS
+1070 
-1084 KDDKGN
+1084 
-1090 YSYEIDVTGIPV
+1090 
-1102 EYTDSQGNPLVNI
+1102 
-1115 GGRFYTQTEDAAT
+1115 
-1128 GKLTMTPAEPARVRI
+1128 
-1143 SSEQPLV
+1143 
-1150 LTNVAAGN
+1150 
-1158 VSPVSTDAVNG
+1158 
-1169 SQLASA
+1169 
-1175 ARIAGGDN
+1175 
-1183 VVWKDGKAALAPDTF
+1183 
-1198 SELTTA
+1198 
-1204 GGGKT
+1204 
-1209 TVNGGVHKTPDN
+1209 
-1221 VADAVNMLNREGTKY
+1221 
-1236 FKAASSGQAAK
+1236 
-1247 AEGRDSIAVGQG
+1247 
-1259 AVSRGQNSIAM
+1259 
-1270 GNGAE
+1270 
-1275 VTRQAAAGSVA
+1275 
-1286 VGSHARAGRANTG
+1286 
-1299 TYALNSQAVAGRT
+1299 
-1312 GSDTAVVS
+1312 
-1320 FGQPGQERQLQSV
+1320 
-1333 APGVLSANSTD
+1333 
-1344 AVNGS
+1344 
-1349 QLHATNRQ
+1349 
-1357 VAGNTQA
+1357 
-1364 INTLGNKFS
+1364 
-1373 QLSYRVEELNRDIRG
+1373 
-1388 VGASAA
+1388 
-1394 AMSGIPQAYLPGK
+1394 
-1407 SLMGLGVGGYGGE
+1407 
-1420 SAIAIGVSRISDNGK
+1420 
-1435 MIMKLNAGQN
+1435 
-1445 TRGNFSVG
+1445 
-1453 AGVGWQW
+1453 

>member
-1 MHDFYVIPTEWN
+1 T
-13 ENKGEKRVYMN
+13 GE
-24 LRKKHICIAISLV
+24 S
-37 LNPFPA
+37 
-43 SLAAQNTNVVE
+43 
-54 VDESS
+54 
-59 QGYDVHGDNWK
+59 
-70 SIEIGTTQEV
+70 
-80 KASPDKNINFDH
+80 
-92 NSPVAEGRNSIA
+92 
-104 IGTSAEAGKEMTDK
+104 
-118 MAGEAIAI
+118 IAI

-160 PLHGDRFGD
+160 PLHGKTYGREKIENG
-169 KEIPNNYSSSEASG
+169 YLVSEAQG
-183 DGSIVVGSRST
+183 DGSIALGSRT
-194 AAGDLSVSL
+194 FAKGELSVSL
-203 GSISSANGTAANA
+203 GSVSSAEGMASNA
-216 LGATAEANGDMA
+216 IGATAEAKGDMA
-228 TAIGFNALANASNAL
+228 TAVGFNALANAGNAL
-243 AVGSQSSAG
+243 AVGSQSSANKNDA
-252 GEESLAIGSQSTTG
+252 LAVGSEANAAQNE
-266 KKSTVALGQGA
+266 TVALGHGA
-277 TASAAEGNVAI
+277 TVTVAKGNVSI
-288 GADSVD
+288 GADSRD
-294 KAATPVSGAT
+294 KQAQKVTEAKVRTKRGAEVT
-304 IKLKNGGTIEYR
+304 YS
-316 GFAGD
+316 GFAGNN
-321 KAASVVSVGDAGKER
+321 AASVVSVGDAGKER

-375 TWKLKDSTGK
+375 TWTLKDDKGGSATINGGK
-385 EKEVGSKNGGTTG
+385 DNKNGNTLTVKGDG
-398 NEVTVTGKGD
+398 DIAVTVNDKGM
-408 IDVTVDGNGLSIDG
+408 TIDG
-422 TKLAENIKKDAIK
+422 TKLTENIKTDAIK
-435 IKTGDGKTLTKKLG
+435 IKDNNGGLLKKDLSDEIEITGK
-449 EEVEFNDAGPIKTK
+449 GPIKTQVAGD
-463 INNNKLEITAETASF
+463 KLEISAETASL
-478 TPDGNGGNG
+478 PVNGGNG
-487 KITVSNGD
+487 KITVNKGD

-503 NIADAINQ
+503 NIAEAINQ
-511 SGWKIKAGS
+511 SGWKIKADKDT
-520 ENGGKVE
+520 GGVIE
-527 GDNKEELINPGD
+527 GNAQGTETLIKPGD
-539 TVTLKAGKN
+539 MVTLKAGKN
-548 LSVKQSG
+548 LSVKQSNG
-555 GEFTFSVIDTP
+555 DFTFSVIDTP

-609 ASGLE
+609 ASGLNNKDLA
-614 GKELSTLTNTDKEMK
+614 GLKADDAEMK

-667 GQSIKV
+667 GQAIKV

-681 TAITNGD
+681 TAITANGD

-697 NLSVGSNNTPG
+697 DLTVGDKAPG

-732 TSAPAANGKSAS
+732 TSSPAAGGKSAS

-767 TYAPDGTLPAEELAT
+767 TYTPDGKSPAEELAT

-801 NEKLTIKGGAGDN
+801 NEKLTIKGGAEKN
-814 EDVTDSNIRVDANEK
+814 AEVTDGNIRVDNDN
-829 GDGLLVRMTRNLRD
+829 GGLLVRMTRNLRD

-848 FGTGGQIT
+848 FGTENGPT
-856 TVNDKGITITT
+856 TRIDNAGITITT

-901 TALADAGGDVLNNA
+901 TALADASGDVLNNA

-920 LKNALRDNSAALVN
+920 LKNALRDSSAALVN

-971 SLTVRLADNIRLAD
+971 SLTVRLADNIRLGD

-1115 GGRFYTQTEDAAT
+1115 G
-1128 GKLTMTPAEPARVRI
+1128 
-1143 SSEQPLV
+1143 
-1150 LTNVAAGN
+1150 
-1158 VSPVSTDAVNG
+1158 
-1169 SQLASA
+1169 
-1175 ARIAGGDN
+1175 
-1183 VVWKDGKAALAPDTF
+1183 
-1198 SELTTA
+1198 
-1204 GGGKT
+1204 
-1209 TVNGGVHKTPDN
+1209 
-1221 VADAVNMLNREGTKY
+1221 
-1236 FKAASSGQAAK
+1236 
-1247 AEGRDSIAVGQG
+1247 
-1259 AVSRGQNSIAM
+1259 
-1270 GNGAE
+1270 
-1275 VTRQAAAGSVA
+1275 
-1286 VGSHARAGRANTG
+1286 
-1299 TYALNSQAVAGRT
+1299 
-1312 GSDTAVVS
+1312 
-1320 FGQPGQERQLQSV
+1320 
-1333 APGVLSANSTD
+1333 
-1344 AVNGS
+1344 
-1349 QLHATNRQ
+1349 
-1357 VAGNTQA
+1357 
-1364 INTLGNKFS
+1364 
-1373 QLSYRVEELNRDIRG
+1373 
-1388 VGASAA
+1388 
-1394 AMSGIPQAYLPGK
+1394 
-1407 SLMGLGVGGYGGE
+1407 
-1420 SAIAIGVSRISDNGK
+1420 
-1435 MIMKLNAGQN
+1435 
-1445 TRGNFSVG
+1445 
-1453 AGVGWQW
+1453 

>member
-343 GAVSEKSTDAING
+343 GAISDTSTDAING

-375 TWKLKDSTGK
+375 TWTLKDDKGGSATINGGK
-385 EKEVGSKNGGTTG
+385 DNKNGNTLTVKGDG
-398 NEVTVTGKGD
+398 DIAVTVNDKGM
-408 IDVTVDGNGLSIDG
+408 TIDG
-422 TKLAENIKKDAIK
+422 TTLKNEIKNDAIK
-435 IKTGDGKTLTKKLG
+435 IKGGDGKTLTKSLG
-449 EEVEFNDAGPIKTK
+449 DNVEITGKGPIKTQVAGD
-463 INNNKLEITAETASF
+463 KLEISAETASL
-478 TPDGNGGNG
+478 PVNGGNG
-487 KITVSNGD
+487 KITVNNGD
-495 DDKLVTAK
+495 GDKLVTAK
-503 NIADAINQ
+503 NIAEAINQ
-511 SGWKIKAGS
+511 SGWKIKADKDTGGVI
-520 ENGGKVE
+520 EGNGQGTE
-527 GDNKEELINPGD
+527 TLIKPGD
-539 TVTLKAGKN
+539 MVTLKAGKN

>member
-1 MHDFYVIPTEWN
+1 MS
-13 ENKGEKRVYMN
+13 KG
-24 LRKKHICIAISLV
+24 
-37 LNPFPA
+37 
-43 SLAAQNTNVVE
+43 
-54 VDESS
+54 
-59 QGYDVHGDNWK
+59 
-70 SIEIGTTQEV
+70 
-80 KASPDKNINFDH
+80 INFDH
-92 NSPVAEGRNSIA
+92 KSPVAEGRNSIA
-104 IGTSAEAGKEMTDK
+104 IGTSALAGDK
-118 MAGEAIAI
+118 MKDMKTGEAISI
-126 GAKAKATK
+126 GAKANAAR
-134 EQSIAIGGDTKAT
+134 EQSLAIGADTKAT

-160 PLHGDRFGD
+160 PLHGKTYGRGKID
-169 KEIPNNYSSSEASG
+169 NNYLASEAQG
-183 DGSIVVGSRST
+183 DGSIALGSRT
-194 AAGDLSVSL
+194 FAKGELSVSL
-203 GSISSANGTAANA
+203 GSVSSAEGVASNA
-216 LGATAEANGDMA
+216 IGATAEAKGNMA
-228 TAIGFNALANASNAL
+228 TAVGFNALANAGNAL
-243 AVGSQSSAG
+243 AVGSHSSAD
-252 GEESLAIGSQSTTG
+252 EENSLAIGSQSTAG

-277 TASAAEGNVAI
+277 TASAAEGNVSI
-288 GADSVD
+288 GADSRD
-294 KAATPVSGAT
+294 KQAQKVTEAKVRTKRGAEVT
-304 IKLKNGGTIEYR
+304 YS

-343 GAVSEKSTDAING
+343 GAISDTSTDAING

-375 TWKLKDSTGK
+375 TWTLKDDKGGSATINGGK
-385 EKEVGSKNGGTTG
+385 DNKNGNT
-398 NEVTVTGKGD
+398 VTVKGD
-408 IDVTVDGNGLSIDG
+408 GDIAVTVDDKGMTIDG
-422 TKLAENIKKDAIK
+422 TTLKNEIKKDAIK
-435 IKTGDGKTLTKKLG
+435 IKGGDGKALTKSLG
-449 EEVEFNDAGPIKTK
+449 DNVEITGKGPIKTRVAGD
-463 INNNKLEITAETASF
+463 KLEISAETA
-478 TPDGNGGNG
+478 TLPANGGNG
-487 KITVSNGD
+487 KITVNSGD
-495 DDKLVTAK
+495 NDKLVTAK

-511 SGWKIKAGS
+511 SGWKIKADKDTGGVIGG
-520 ENGGKVE
+520 NGQGTE
-527 GDNKEELINPGD
+527 TLIKPGD
-539 TVTLKAGKN
+539 MVTLKAGKN

-585 SEGNKLTLSGGNG
+585 SEGNKLTLSGGNNG

-609 ASGLE
+609 ASGLNNKDLA
-614 GKELSTLTNTDKEMK
+614 GLKAGDAEMK

-656 DSKGQEVKQSL
+656 DAKGQEVKQSL
-667 GQSIKV
+667 GQAIKV

-681 TAITNGD
+681 TAITNGE

-732 TSAPAANGKSAS
+732 TSTPAANGKSAS

-767 TYAPDGTLPAEELAT
+767 TYTPDGKSPAEELAT

-920 LKNALRDNSAALVN
+920 LKNALRDSSAALVN

-1102 EYTDSQGNPLVNI
+1102 EYTDSRGNPLVNI

-1247 AEGRDSIAVGQG
+1247 AEGRDSIAVGQE

-1286 VGSHARAGRANTG
+1286 IGSHARAGRANTG
-1299 TYALNSQAVAGRT
+1299 TYALNGQAVAGRT

-1435 MIMKLNAGQN
+1435 VIMKLNAGQN

-1453 AGVGWQW
+1453 AGVGRQW

>member
-1 MHDFYVIPTEWN
+1 M
-13 ENKGEKRVYMN
+13 
-24 LRKKHICIAISLV
+24 S
-37 LNPFPA
+37 
-43 SLAAQNTNVVE
+43 
-54 VDESS
+54 
-59 QGYDVHGDNWK
+59 
-70 SIEIGTTQEV
+70 
-80 KASPDKNINFDH
+80 
-92 NSPVAEGRNSIA
+92 
-104 IGTSAEAGKEMTDK
+104 
-118 MAGEAIAI
+118 
-126 GAKAKATK
+126 
-134 EQSIAIGGDTKAT
+134 
-147 GWGAIVIGGDDLT
+147 
-160 PLHGDRFGD
+160 
-169 KEIPNNYSSSEASG
+169 
-183 DGSIVVGSRST
+183 
-194 AAGDLSVSL
+194 
-203 GSISSANGTAANA
+203 
-216 LGATAEANGDMA
+216 
-228 TAIGFNALANASNAL
+228 
-243 AVGSQSSAG
+243 
-252 GEESLAIGSQSTTG
+252 
-266 KKSTVALGQGA
+266 
-277 TASAAEGNVAI
+277 I
-288 GADSVD
+288 GADSRD
-294 KAATPVSGAT
+294 KQAQKVTEAKVRTKRGAEVT
-304 IKLKNGGTIEYR
+304 YS

-343 GAVSEKSTDAING
+343 GAISDTSTDAING

-375 TWKLKDSTGK
+375 TWTLKDDKGGSATINGGK
-385 EKEVGSKNGGTTG
+385 DNKNGNT
-398 NEVTVTGKGD
+398 VTVKGD
-408 IDVTVDGNGLSIDG
+408 GDIAVTVDDKGMTIDG
-422 TKLAENIKKDAIK
+422 TTLKNEIKKDAIK
-435 IKTGDGKTLTKKLG
+435 IKGGDGKALTKSLG
-449 EEVEFNDAGPIKTK
+449 DNVEITGKGPIKTRGAGD
-463 INNNKLEITAETASF
+463 KLEISAETA
-478 TPDGNGGNG
+478 TLPANGGNG
-487 KITVSNGD
+487 KITVNSGD
-495 DDKLVTAK
+495 NDKLVTAK

-511 SGWKIKAGS
+511 SGWKIKADKDTGGVIGG
-520 ENGGKVE
+520 NGQGTE
-527 GDNKEELINPGD
+527 TLIKPGD
-539 TVTLKAGKN
+539 MVTLKAGKN

-585 SEGNKLTLSGGNG
+585 SEGNKLTLSGGNNG

-609 ASGLE
+609 ASGLNNKDLA
-614 GKELSTLTNTDKEMK
+614 GLKAGDAEMK

-656 DSKGQEVKQSL
+656 DAKGQEVKQSL
-667 GQSIKV
+667 GQAIKV

-732 TSAPAANGKSAS
+732 TSTPAANGKSAS

-767 TYAPDGTLPAEELAT
+767 TYTPDGKSPAEELAT

-920 LKNALRDNSAALVN
+920 LKNALRDSSAALVN

-1247 AEGRDSIAVGQG
+1247 AEGRDSIAVGQE

-1286 VGSHARAGRANTG
+1286 IGSHARAGRANTG
-1299 TYALNSQAVAGRT
+1299 TYALNGQAVAGRT

-1435 MIMKLNAGQN
+1435 VIMKLNAGQN

>member
-1 MHDFYVIPTEWN
+1 MSFKYSKVC
-13 ENKGEKRVYMN
+13 
-24 LRKKHICIAISLV
+24 LAV
-37 LNPFPA
+37 LLSVSPA
-43 SLAAQNTNVVE
+43 LIQFSSAAQNTKNLE
-54 VDESS
+54 VDET
-59 QGYDVHGDNWK
+59 GTGTDDYGLHWK

-80 KASPDKNINFDH
+80 TVDEAKDKIFFDH
-92 NSPVAEGRNSIA
+92 KSPVAQGHNSIA
-104 IGTSAEAGKEMTDK
+104 IGTSAEAGTAIVSD
-118 MAGEAIAI
+118 AGFKTGESIAI

-160 PLHGDRFGD
+160 PIKGQSFGTKVIPD
-169 KEIPNNYSSSEASG
+169 KYVSSEAKG
-183 DGSIVVGSRST
+183 VGSIVIGSQGG
-194 AAGDLSVSL
+194 AEEALSMAI
-203 GSISSANGTAANA
+203 GSISHAKGMGANA
-216 LGATAEANGDMA
+216 LGAVAEAIGNMSNA
-228 TAIGFNALANASNAL
+228 VGFNALATAESSI
-243 AVGSQSSAG
+243 AVGPFSKATAVNSIAMGLNSS
-252 GEESLAIGSQSTTG
+252 SDKKSSVAIGQNAKVS
-266 KKSTVALGQGA
+266 VADN
-277 TASAAEGNVAI
+277 NVAI
-288 GADSVD
+288 GGNSID
-294 KAATPVSGAT
+294 KKSEKIQTAT
-304 IKLKNGGTIEYR
+304 IQTNKGITVEY
-316 GFAGD
+316 GNFAG
-321 KAASVVSVGDAGKER
+321 SSPVGVVSVGDKGNER

-343 GAVSEKSTDAING
+343 GKVSELSTDAING
-356 SQLYAIAKTLKD
+356 SQLYAIAKSLKD

-375 TWKLKDSTGK
+375 ANLAWTLRDDKG
-385 EKEVGSKNGGTTG
+385 GNKNINSGTSD
-398 NEVTVTGKGD
+398 NEVIVKGAGN
-408 IDVTVDGNGLSIDG
+408 IDVTVDGDGVSIDG
-422 TKLAENIKKDAIK
+422 SKLAENIKKDAIK
-435 IKTGDGKTLTKKLG
+435 IKDNNGGLLEKDLSEHIEITGKGPLKTQVT
-449 EEVEFNDAGPIKTK
+449 DD
-463 INNNKLEITAETASF
+463 KLEITAETASF

-503 NIADAINQ
+503 KIADAINQ
-511 SGWKIKAGS
+511 SGWKIKADS

-527 GDNKEELINPGD
+527 GDNKEELITPDD

-566 SFSSVQLNGNGKN
+566 SFSSVQLNGKGNN

-585 SEGNKLTLSGGNG
+585 SEGNKLTLSGGNNG

-656 DSKGQEVKQSL
+656 DAKGQEVKQSL
-667 GQSIKV
+667 GQAIKV

-681 TAITNGD
+681 TAITANGD

-697 NLSVGSNNTPG
+697 DLTVGDKAPG
-708 SIKVNGADGKE
+708 SIKVNGTDGKE
-719 AVSLNGQDGTIKL
+719 AVSLNGKDGTIKL
-732 TSAPAANGKSAS
+732 TSTPAANGKSAS

-767 TYAPDGTLPAEELAT
+767 TYAPDRTLPAEELAT
-782 MNDGLSFE
+782 MSDGLSFE

-801 NEKLTIKGGAGDN
+801 NEKLTIKGGAEKN
-814 EDVTDSNIRVDANEK
+814 AEVTDINIRVDN
-829 GDGLLVRMTRNLRD
+829 DNSGLLVRMTRNLRD

-848 FGTGGQIT
+848 FGTSGQIT

-867 PAAGGGQGNTVSL
+867 PAAGGGQGKTVSL

-887 GGNQITSVASGLNG
+887 GGNQITNVASGLNG
-901 TALADAGGDVLNNA
+901 TALADAGADVLNNA

-920 LKNALRDNSAALVN
+920 LKNALSDNSVALVN

-1056 ESGDEAVAVSSQTV
+1056 ESGDEAVAISSQTV

-1115 GGRFYTQTEDAAT
+1115 GGRFYSQTEDAAT

-1221 VADAVNMLNREGTKY
+1221 VADAVNMLNREGSKY

-1275 VTRQAAAGSVA
+1275 VMRQAAAGSVA
-1286 VGSHARAGRANTG
+1286 IGSHARAGRANTG
-1299 TYALNSQAVAGRT
+1299 TYALNGQAVAGRT

-1435 MIMKLNAGQN
+1435 VVMKLNAGQN

>member
-1 MHDFYVIPTEWN
+1 
-13 ENKGEKRVYMN
+13 MN

-37 LNPFPA
+37 LNPA
-43 SLAAQNTNVVE
+43 SISQADAQADTNKLTVE
-54 VDESS
+54 VDETSL
-59 QGYDVHGDNWK
+59 GYDVYGDDWK
-70 SIEIGTTQEV
+70 SIEIGTTKFTAKDES
-80 KASPDKNINFDH
+80 KGINFDH
-92 NSPVAEGRNSIA
+92 KSPVAEGRNSIA
-104 IGTSAEAGKEMTDK
+104 IGTSALAGDK
-118 MAGEAIAI
+118 MEDMKTGEAISI
-126 GAKAKATK
+126 GAKANAAR
-134 EQSIAIGGDTKAT
+134 EQSLAIGADTKAT

-160 PLHGDRFGD
+160 PLHGKTYGRE
-169 KEIPNNYSSSEASG
+169 KIENNYLASEAQG
-183 DGSIVVGSRST
+183 DGSIALGSRT
-194 AAGDLSVSL
+194 FAKGELSVSL
-203 GSISSANGTAANA
+203 GSVSSAEGMASNA
-216 LGATAEANGDMA
+216 IGATAEAKGNMA
-228 TAIGFNALANASNAL
+228 TAVGFNALANAGNAL
-243 AVGSQSSAG
+243 AVGSQSSANKNDA
-252 GEESLAIGSQSTTG
+252 LAVGSEANAAQNE
-266 KKSTVALGQGA
+266 TVALGHGA
-277 TASAAEGNVAI
+277 TVTVAKGNVSI
-288 GADSVD
+288 GADSRD
-294 KAATPVSGAT
+294 KQAQKVTEAKVSTKRGAEVT
-304 IKLKNGGTIEYR
+304 YS

-343 GAVSEKSTDAING
+343 GAISDTSTDAING

-375 TWKLKDSTGK
+375 TWKLKDSNGGS
-385 EKEVGSKNGGTTG
+385 KEVGSKNGGTTG

-408 IDVTVDGNGLSIDG
+408 IAVTVNDKGMTIDG
-422 TKLAENIKKDAIK
+422 TTLKNEIKNDAIK
-435 IKTGDGKTLTKKLG
+435 IKGGDGKTLTKSLG
-449 EEVEFNDAGPIKTK
+449 DNVEITGKGPIKTRVAGD
-463 INNNKLEITAETASF
+463 KLEISAETASL
-478 TPDGNGGNG
+478 PVNGGNG
-487 KITVSNGD
+487 KITVNKGD

-548 LSVKQSG
+548 LSVKQSNG
-555 GEFTFSVIDTP
+555 DFTFSVIDTP

-579 GNVTLS
+579 GNVMLS

-609 ASGLE
+609 ASGLNNKDLA
-614 GKELSTLTNTDKEMK
+614 GLKADDAEMK

-642 GVSTSMQGAGFALK
+642 GVSSSMQGAGFALK
-656 DSKGQEVKQSL
+656 DSDDKEVKQSL
-667 GQSIKV
+667 GQAIKV

-681 TAITNGD
+681 TAITANGD

-697 NLSVGSNNTPG
+697 DLTVGDKAPG

-732 TSAPAANGKSAS
+732 TSSPAAGGKSAS

-767 TYAPDGTLPAEELAT
+767 TYTPDGKSPAEELAT

-801 NEKLTIKGGAGDN
+801 NEKLTIKGGAEKN
-814 EDVTDSNIRVDANEK
+814 AEVTDGNIRVDNDN
-829 GDGLLVRMTRNLRD
+829 GGLLVRMTRNLRD

-848 FGTGGQIT
+848 FGTENGPT
-856 TVNDKGITITT
+856 TRIDNAGITITT

-901 TALADAGGDVLNNA
+901 TALADASGDVLNNA

-920 LKNALRDNSAALVN
+920 LKNALRDSSAALVN

-971 SLTVRLADNIRLAD
+971 SLTVRLADNIRLGD

-1299 TYALNSQAVAGRT
+1299 TYALNGQAVAGRT

-1349 QLHATNRQ
+1349 QLHTTNRQ

>member
-1 MHDFYVIPTEWN
+1 
-13 ENKGEKRVYMN
+13 MN

-147 GWGAIVIGGDDLT
+147 GWGAIAIGGDDLT
-160 PLHGDRFGD
+160 PLHGGRFGD

-228 TAIGFNALANASNAL
+228 TAVGFNALANARNAL

-252 GEESLAIGSQSTTG
+252 GEDSLAIGSQSTTG
-266 KKSTVALGQGA
+266 KKSTVALGLGA
-277 TASAAEGNVAI
+277 TASAAEGNVSI

-304 IKLKNGGTIEYR
+304 IKLKNGGTIEYK

-343 GAVSEKSTDAING
+343 GAVSASSTDAING

-398 NEVTVTGKGD
+398 NEVTVIGKGD

-435 IKTGDGKTLTKKLG
+435 IKTGDGQTLTKKLG

-463 INNNKLEITAETASF
+463 INNGKLEITAETASF

-487 KITVSNGD
+487 KITVNNGD
-495 DDKLVTAK
+495 GDKLVTAK

-511 SGWKIKAGS
+511 SGWKIKADKDTGGVI
-520 ENGGKVE
+520 EGNGQGTE
-527 GDNKEELINPGD
+527 TLIKPGD
-539 TVTLKAGKN
+539 MVTLKAGKN
-548 LSVKQSG
+548 LSVKQSNG
-555 GEFTFSVIDTP
+555 DFTFSVIDTP

-609 ASGLE
+609 ASGLNNKDLA
-614 GKELSTLTNTDKEMK
+614 GLKADDAEMK

-667 GQSIKV
+667 GQAIKV

-697 NLSVGSNNTPG
+697 DLTVGDKAPG

-732 TSAPAANGKSAS
+732 TSSPAAGGKSAS

-767 TYAPDGTLPAEELAT
+767 TYTPDGKSPAEELAT

-856 TVNDKGITITT
+856 TVND
-867 PAAGGGQGNTVSL
+867 
-880 TGSGLNN
+880 
-887 GGNQITSVASGLNG
+887 
-901 TALADAGGDVLNNA
+901 
-915 ANIGD
+915 
-920 LKNALRDNSAALVN
+920 
-934 TGFGLQADDGSKVNT
+934 
-949 SLGKHITVG
+949 
-958 GDGQNI
+958 
-964 STTVQNG
+964 
-971 SLTVRLADNIRLAD
+971 
-985 DGSVSVGGTRMDKN
+985 
-999 GLTIK
+999 
-1004 DGPSVT
+1004 
-1010 VNGIDAAGRVISGV
+1010 
-1024 KDGVNDQDAV
+1024 
-1034 NVSQLNR
+1034 
-1041 EISQAT
+1041 
-1047 AATTWALKT
+1047 
-1056 ESGDEAVAVSSQTV
+1056 
-1070 EVRHGQNTRVSAIS
+1070 
-1084 KDDKGN
+1084 
-1090 YSYEIDVTGIPV
+1090 
-1102 EYTDSQGNPLVNI
+1102 
-1115 GGRFYTQTEDAAT
+1115 
-1128 GKLTMTPAEPARVRI
+1128 
-1143 SSEQPLV
+1143 
-1150 LTNVAAGN
+1150 
-1158 VSPVSTDAVNG
+1158 
-1169 SQLASA
+1169 
-1175 ARIAGGDN
+1175 
-1183 VVWKDGKAALAPDTF
+1183 
-1198 SELTTA
+1198 
-1204 GGGKT
+1204 
-1209 TVNGGVHKTPDN
+1209 
-1221 VADAVNMLNREGTKY
+1221 
-1236 FKAASSGQAAK
+1236 
-1247 AEGRDSIAVGQG
+1247 
-1259 AVSRGQNSIAM
+1259 
-1270 GNGAE
+1270 
-1275 VTRQAAAGSVA
+1275 
-1286 VGSHARAGRANTG
+1286 
-1299 TYALNSQAVAGRT
+1299 
-1312 GSDTAVVS
+1312 
-1320 FGQPGQERQLQSV
+1320 
-1333 APGVLSANSTD
+1333 
-1344 AVNGS
+1344 
-1349 QLHATNRQ
+1349 
-1357 VAGNTQA
+1357 
-1364 INTLGNKFS
+1364 
-1373 QLSYRVEELNRDIRG
+1373 
-1388 VGASAA
+1388 
-1394 AMSGIPQAYLPGK
+1394 
-1407 SLMGLGVGGYGGE
+1407 
-1420 SAIAIGVSRISDNGK
+1420 
-1435 MIMKLNAGQN
+1435 
-1445 TRGNFSVG
+1445 
-1453 AGVGWQW
+1453 

>member
-1 MHDFYVIPTEWN
+1 ME

-37 LNPFPA
+37 LNPA
-43 SLAAQNTNVVE
+43 SISQASAQADTNKLTVE
-54 VDESS
+54 VDETSL
-59 QGYDVHGDNWK
+59 GHDVYGDDWK
-70 SIEIGTTQEV
+70 SIEIGTTKFTAKDES
-80 KASPDKNINFDH
+80 KGINFDH
-92 NSPVAEGRNSIA
+92 KSPVAEGRNSIA
-104 IGTSAEAGKEMTDK
+104 IGTSAEAGGDISTKEGLYT
-118 MAGEAIAI
+118 GESIAI
-126 GAKAKATK
+126 GAKTKATK

-160 PLHGDRFGD
+160 PLHGKTYGRE
-169 KEIPNNYSSSEASG
+169 KIENNYLASEAKG
-183 DGSIVVGSRST
+183 DGSIALGSRT
-194 AAGDLSVSL
+194 FAKGELSVSL
-203 GSISSANGTAANA
+203 GSVSSAEGMASNA
-216 LGATAEANGDMA
+216 IGATAEAKGDMA
-228 TAIGFNALANASNAL
+228 TAVGFNALANAGNAL
-243 AVGSQSSAG
+243 AVGSQSSAS
-252 GEESLAIGSQSTTG
+252 GEDSLAIGGQSTTG

-277 TASAAEGNVAI
+277 TASAAEGNVSI

-304 IKLKNGGTIEYR
+304 IKLKNGGTIEYK
-316 GFAGD
+316 GFAGNN
-321 KAASVVSVGDAGKER
+321 AASVVSVGDTDKER

-343 GAVSEKSTDAING
+343 GAVSASSTDAING

-398 NEVTVTGKGD
+398 NEVTVIGKGD

-435 IKTGDGKTLTKKLG
+435 IKTGDGQTLTKKLG

-463 INNNKLEITAETASF
+463 INNGKLEITAETASF

-503 NIADAINQ
+503 KIAEAINQ
-511 SGWKIKAGS
+511 SGWKIKADS

-527 GDNKEELINPGD
+527 GGSKEELINPGD

-555 GEFTFSVIDTP
+555 GDFTFSVIDTP
-566 SFSSVQLNGNGKN
+566 SFSSVQLNGKGNNGS
-579 GNVTLS
+579 VTLS

-642 GVSTSMQGAGFALK
+642 GVSSSMQGAGFALK
-656 DSKGQEVKQSL
+656 DSDDKEVKQSL
-667 GQSIKV
+667 GQAIKV

-697 NLSVGSNNTPG
+697 DLTVGDKAPG

-732 TSAPAANGKSAS
+732 TSSPAANGKSAS

-767 TYAPDGTLPAEELAT
+767 TYTPDGKSPAEELAT

-795 VIHKKL
+795 IIHKKL

-848 FGTGGQIT
+848 FGTENGPT
-856 TVNDKGITITT
+856 TRIDNAGITITT
-867 PAAGGGQGNTVSL
+867 PAAGGGQGKTVSL

-901 TALADAGGDVLNNA
+901 TALADASGDVLNNA

-920 LKNALRDNSAALVN
+920 LKNALRDSSAALVN

-1010 VNGIDAAGRVISGV
+1010 VNGIDA
-1024 KDGVNDQDAV
+1024 
-1034 NVSQLNR
+1034 
-1041 EISQAT
+1041 
-1047 AATTWALKT
+1047 
-1056 ESGDEAVAVSSQTV
+1056 
-1070 EVRHGQNTRVSAIS
+1070 
-1084 KDDKGN
+1084 
-1090 YSYEIDVTGIPV
+1090 
-1102 EYTDSQGNPLVNI
+1102 
-1115 GGRFYTQTEDAAT
+1115 
-1128 GKLTMTPAEPARVRI
+1128 
-1143 SSEQPLV
+1143 
-1150 LTNVAAGN
+1150 
-1158 VSPVSTDAVNG
+1158 
-1169 SQLASA
+1169 
-1175 ARIAGGDN
+1175 
-1183 VVWKDGKAALAPDTF
+1183 
-1198 SELTTA
+1198 
-1204 GGGKT
+1204 
-1209 TVNGGVHKTPDN
+1209 
-1221 VADAVNMLNREGTKY
+1221 
-1236 FKAASSGQAAK
+1236 
-1247 AEGRDSIAVGQG
+1247 
-1259 AVSRGQNSIAM
+1259 
-1270 GNGAE
+1270 
-1275 VTRQAAAGSVA
+1275 
-1286 VGSHARAGRANTG
+1286 
-1299 TYALNSQAVAGRT
+1299 
-1312 GSDTAVVS
+1312 
-1320 FGQPGQERQLQSV
+1320 
-1333 APGVLSANSTD
+1333 
-1344 AVNGS
+1344 
-1349 QLHATNRQ
+1349 
-1357 VAGNTQA
+1357 
-1364 INTLGNKFS
+1364 
-1373 QLSYRVEELNRDIRG
+1373 
-1388 VGASAA
+1388 
-1394 AMSGIPQAYLPGK
+1394 
-1407 SLMGLGVGGYGGE
+1407 
-1420 SAIAIGVSRISDNGK
+1420 
-1435 MIMKLNAGQN
+1435 
-1445 TRGNFSVG
+1445 
-1453 AGVGWQW
+1453 

>member
-1 MHDFYVIPTEWN
+1 
-13 ENKGEKRVYMN
+13 MN

-37 LNPFPA
+37 LNPA
-43 SLAAQNTNVVE
+43 SISQASAQADTNTLTVE
-54 VDESS
+54 VDETSL
-59 QGYDVHGDNWK
+59 GYDVYGDDWK
-70 SIEIGTTQEV
+70 SIEIGTTKFTAKDES
-80 KASPDKNINFDH
+80 KGINFDH
-92 NSPVAEGRNSIA
+92 KSPVAEGRNSIA

-228 TAIGFNALANASNAL
+228 TAVGFNALANARNAL

-252 GEESLAIGSQSTTG
+252 GEDSLAIGSQSTTG
-266 KKSTVALGQGA
+266 KKSTLALGQGA
-277 TASAAEGNVAI
+277 TASAAEGNVSI

-304 IKLKNGGTIEYR
+304 IKLKNGGTIEYK

-343 GAVSEKSTDAING
+343 GAISDTSTDAING

-375 TWKLKDSTGK
+375 TWKLKDSNGGS
-385 EKEVGSKNGGTTG
+385 KEVGSKNGGTTG

-408 IDVTVDGNGLSIDG
+408 IDVTVDRNGLSIDG

-487 KITVSNGD
+487 KITVNNGD

-503 NIADAINQ
+503 NIAEAINQ
-511 SGWKIKAGS
+511 SGWKIKADKDT
-520 ENGGKVE
+520 GGVIE
-527 GDNKEELINPGD
+527 GNAQGTETLIKPGD
-539 TVTLKAGKN
+539 MVTLKAGKN
-548 LSVKQSG
+548 LSVKQSNG
-555 GEFTFSVIDTP
+555 DFTFSVVDTP

-642 GVSTSMQGAGFALK
+642 GVSSSMQGAGFALK
-656 DSKGQEVKQSL
+656 DSDDKEVKQSL
-667 GQSIKV
+667 GQAIKV

-697 NLSVGSNNTPG
+697 DLTVGDKAPG

-732 TSAPAANGKSAS
+732 TSSPAAGGKSAS

-795 VIHKKL
+795 IIHKKL

-901 TALADAGGDVLNNA
+901 TALADA
-915 ANIGD
+915 
-920 LKNALRDNSAALVN
+920 
-934 TGFGLQADDGSKVNT
+934 
-949 SLGKHITVG
+949 
-958 GDGQNI
+958 
-964 STTVQNG
+964 
-971 SLTVRLADNIRLAD
+971 
-985 DGSVSVGGTRMDKN
+985 
-999 GLTIK
+999 
-1004 DGPSVT
+1004 
-1010 VNGIDAAGRVISGV
+1010 
-1024 KDGVNDQDAV
+1024 
-1034 NVSQLNR
+1034 
-1041 EISQAT
+1041 
-1047 AATTWALKT
+1047 
-1056 ESGDEAVAVSSQTV
+1056 
-1070 EVRHGQNTRVSAIS
+1070 
-1084 KDDKGN
+1084 
-1090 YSYEIDVTGIPV
+1090 
-1102 EYTDSQGNPLVNI
+1102 
-1115 GGRFYTQTEDAAT
+1115 
-1128 GKLTMTPAEPARVRI
+1128 
-1143 SSEQPLV
+1143 
-1150 LTNVAAGN
+1150 
-1158 VSPVSTDAVNG
+1158 
-1169 SQLASA
+1169 
-1175 ARIAGGDN
+1175 
-1183 VVWKDGKAALAPDTF
+1183 
-1198 SELTTA
+1198 
-1204 GGGKT
+1204 
-1209 TVNGGVHKTPDN
+1209 
-1221 VADAVNMLNREGTKY
+1221 
-1236 FKAASSGQAAK
+1236 
-1247 AEGRDSIAVGQG
+1247 
-1259 AVSRGQNSIAM
+1259 
-1270 GNGAE
+1270 
-1275 VTRQAAAGSVA
+1275 
-1286 VGSHARAGRANTG
+1286 
-1299 TYALNSQAVAGRT
+1299 
-1312 GSDTAVVS
+1312 
-1320 FGQPGQERQLQSV
+1320 
-1333 APGVLSANSTD
+1333 
-1344 AVNGS
+1344 
-1349 QLHATNRQ
+1349 
-1357 VAGNTQA
+1357 
-1364 INTLGNKFS
+1364 
-1373 QLSYRVEELNRDIRG
+1373 
-1388 VGASAA
+1388 
-1394 AMSGIPQAYLPGK
+1394 
-1407 SLMGLGVGGYGGE
+1407 
-1420 SAIAIGVSRISDNGK
+1420 
-1435 MIMKLNAGQN
+1435 
-1445 TRGNFSVG
+1445 
-1453 AGVGWQW
+1453 